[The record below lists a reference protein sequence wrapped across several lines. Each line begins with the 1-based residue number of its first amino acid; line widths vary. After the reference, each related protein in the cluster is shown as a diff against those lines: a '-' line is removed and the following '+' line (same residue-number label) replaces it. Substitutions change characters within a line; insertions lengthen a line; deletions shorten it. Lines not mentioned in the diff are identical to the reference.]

1 MAQRITIIEYAN
13 IKGLTIYDVTQ
24 NAKEKG
30 VILPESPEYVL
41 DDSQLRQIDPI
52 FAHQNKYK
60 QIKSESN
67 IGSNESAQ
75 KSFTLK
81 SEHQISK
88 GPRINVLGKIDLSSL
103 NQSISFAHKLDER
116 NKKEQNKQKDFLSE
130 ETINQLRV
138 FGNTHQN
145 ERFTGKVQRVMPHGA
160 YVTIDNLSAFL
171 YPKDITWGYID
182 DINNFLYE
190 GMEIEVVIIGYEEEK
205 KRLRIGRKQ
214 LLDDPLLLQ
223 IDQFSIGCEIQGI
236 VKKISK
242 NRAYIEIQNSAVVE
256 ASIPDGY
263 TYPIGNSISGN
274 ITNIDI
280 SNHLVE
286 IVITSQLV
294 PKKKSKSKQPKNKNQ
309 HKLDKNIA
317 VVQFYDNRVNNF
329 GRVLTNALGI
339 NNKDTS
345 GALYTFNLNKRNWNP
360 VLSPEEDDWI
370 VMNPA
375 TFKGRPEATNGD
387 RLTYDKKGLLLALPY
402 RGIFAKIEGK
412 DSKGSY
418 HDHNVICHVID
429 KILKKADGK
438 EVVIDTFAEYLSN
451 YINVEYSQ
459 IIEEFLQDSNLL
471 KRLITLLPELKSYTS
486 DNYTYCKAIKSLVTT
501 VENSIF
507 TQKDIS
513 ILQALPDDFDFS
525 SYITDTI
532 ESLEESSKEH
542 LTDVRRWLSRHT
554 SILNALLAN
563 PTSLSMNLLYVISL
577 ITQNYSI
584 YNEAGKPWNET
595 YKYLKEK
602 SDSEAFSFLICYFSD
617 KDKAFI
623 EQANLTYEL
632 DYETSKR
639 LVSKLLDE
647 PQHHLDVLNLLAER
661 FIQND
666 FDIISN
672 YILNGIDV
680 RHIYPQIG
688 EHLNSL
694 IIDKEPEVRSF
705 LNLCINNNNQP
716 ADIISVTNTVKD
728 ELYVELFALTASLE
742 NLNEIDDFD
751 SIPLWINEQ
760 EPSFVS
766 QFLLSCQ
773 KSFVDDED
781 KEAIADTLTSINSEK
796 FRDSIIKLSEDDQY
810 KILQLCPETYA
821 KDIVVRYFAST
832 KLFDLFIGE
841 QWKKLKSQIPY
852 VSFDIESDGDTIKEF
867 AFRKDEN
874 TKVYQGEEQLST
886 LLRALKRTEIIVGHR
901 IKAWDLGCVLSK
913 KGFES
918 NAFVWD
924 TLEIEILLN
933 PCRYSYALHTGH
945 TAQEDTELV
954 DRLFWNQ
961 LYRLSKNVSLCGEL
975 KDFLPAKINVILDA
989 LRQPEFSDFFSKDS
1003 EKDNFYQV
1011 LTDTDEQVVSR
1022 IKAINDIDSK
1032 RLIIAP
1038 KRIWPRI
1045 AEYVDMKFVQKQEGI
1060 DYMSISKKMLHEKPL
1075 DDTFL
1080 NAILNRFVIMSKTP
1094 VVANIAQYLRLN
1106 YLSDNLLEEYVI
1118 ESSGNVD
1125 CADME
1130 FLWENSN
1137 LKNYEQIWFVGCEIE
1152 NRVNQ
1157 YSLPT
1162 HYFPSDFWLNDSSIP
1177 MRLGASSYIA
1187 VNQEERKLNI
1197 FDDVP
1202 SKAANVWIER
1212 TREGKYVVSYN
1223 YDFSSI
1229 LKSLNND
1236 LEGLTIETIPWI
1248 TDNVNNDS
1256 IHLVYSK
1263 HGKGFNAL
1271 QKRVSATSR
1280 YRATYWTYQM
1290 ALLKDIHLNKDHRP
1304 IILLLD
1310 DSQEIEEV
1318 VSYARTL
1325 GFYIPDNGS
1334 LVRKL
1339 ELIENHDDGMLVTSK
1354 KHFFDI
1360 VDWRKDTPYCYV
1372 WDNLAVEK
1380 HMMMW
1385 NGFTNDF
1392 NKSFLFD
1399 GIEEKG
1405 TSAAIGSTKDT
1416 YQSILLSIWPVYEY
1430 YYRFIKANSVESTMY
1445 VLDSFLEEY
1454 HYLSTVWGVSSYGVK
1469 QLWNK
1474 EDDFNYSL
1482 NNSKK
1487 FFSDGSSIYEN
1498 DSDIEKAKDLI
1509 FSILV
1514 NPEHDPGKKWS
1525 SIQAE
1530 IIPYI
1535 LKRQG
1540 NYLVSLPTG
1549 GGKSV
1554 LFQGPALYNSAYT
1567 NKLSIVV
1574 TPLKALMQD
1583 QVKELGEK
1591 GFISNVDYL
1600 NGDRSYQEVK
1610 SIYRKINGGEI
1621 AILYVTP
1628 ERFRSRAFLNALST
1642 RMANDHGLEY
1652 MVFDEAHC
1660 ISQWGMEFRPEYLN
1674 VIKKCKEFKDAYGDD
1689 MCISMF
1695 SATVTDMI
1703 FDQINDVIPVKRLG
1717 QENDKKIYNPIRS
1730 HIKMDF
1736 KEVFHDIPHRLKE
1749 IVDYI
1754 KEHDIKAQDSR
1765 MLVFCKTRNQC
1776 EEMSLLLADE
1786 LHKAGILSKELS
1798 TQAIGYFHAGMDRD
1812 DREETYARFKDDN
1825 DPLYILC
1832 ATKAF
1837 GMGMD
1842 IPNIHYIVH
1851 LMPPSVM
1858 EDYLQEVGRA
1868 GRNKKMYIDAGFSE
1882 SNPIPT
1888 LCLCSKDDIKKAKE
1902 QLLQSTLSWK
1912 NLEEIRVTI
1921 NSYITKIQPID
1932 KTKEYPVVV
1941 PNTLWANG
1949 QFDHDFTDFKI
1960 GQYWLE
1966 RMGRIKMGYLSHA
1979 HINITILDNNS
1990 ADSNEETLEE
2000 RIKRLSASRNAIHA
2014 SAILAE
2020 LRFIQTEQNIQV
2032 SIQKLAA
2039 KLSMPSAKLL
2049 DSLIW
2054 CEKHKIIR
2062 IEQDTRCH
2070 IAFTRLSEVSY
2081 MMDWNSHEVAFH
2093 IILNATKSLLQ
2104 NNGLKLEKNYTLSD
2118 IRQFIKDSDTLEEI
2132 VKKVTKTDEDGNQS
2146 TEKYMTW
2153 YNENDKQ
2160 NNKGLSIAHSY
2171 HDDLYKKRLRQVI
2184 SLLEIIPDVKVQSY
2198 IDTKKKCVLQSVI
2211 VEKDTWKEFLNDF
2224 QADSLKTLEYINK
2237 CQSTI
2242 IRWSDAIVELGFE
2255 NKGFV
2260 YFESLLRYLNGMA
2273 YISTD
2278 ALLPT
2283 GIEIYTTDNSEEVIL
2298 ENVEPDSKDY
2308 QDKVAFDEAIEIRN
2322 LRLCVMDVL
2331 TTKIHSKQEFQEL
2344 IGSYFSLKN
2353 SEDFRTLL
2361 SYYYEESDPIWD
2373 ALRAT
2378 AIKKAEK
2385 QLQDNPEQWAIY
2397 NENSNENVNVEAGPG
2412 SGKTH
2417 VLTLKCAKLIYHQH
2431 VNPKSIL
2438 VLAYNRAVVVELKSR
2453 LAKLFASLGLSR
2465 SASQLHVYTFHSLA
2479 KRVCGDT
2486 ALSGHEMNEWERI
2499 LLRTIKNK
2507 PNDVRA
2513 AMPDLQYVFIDEFQD
2528 ITQTRLDAMFGLKC
2542 IYKDL
2547 TFFTIGDKDQSI
2559 YGFEKK
2565 ESMDP
2570 NYYYKQLYETLH
2582 PQKKEMNINYRSYPK
2597 ILKEASHYL
2606 PATSHVPVPCK
2617 KNIENEPKSQYVYI
2631 YQNSREWS
2639 NDFGGYVQ
2647 WLKGQGVTDLAVF
2660 FRTNNEVYHGY
2671 SLIKALNLPGI
2682 RIRIQGA
2689 SVCELYR
2696 MREIYAVLKLL
2707 DSNHNK
2713 RLKLEGNQ
2721 TEFSLKKTISSW
2733 INKFPNW
2740 DSFYM
2745 DFAFVLILDYLDY
2758 ASTDEESHTYGDMAD
2773 GIRETLKENNPQLY
2787 KLYDDKRFQN
2797 RRILLD
2803 QQLNVVLTTMHK
2815 VKGLEFDAVI
2825 ITPSVTSLPFNPTE
2839 NIDESTPLSTHDI
2852 EQIEEEKRLLYV
2864 AYTRAKKYLFV
2875 YKGNREEA
2883 VENMR
2888 RFSSLEDQ
2896 WGIRE
2901 RKVGLD
2907 NYNIGFNAGEWFNS
2921 PKIDGNKAIAYNV
2934 RKNDSV
2940 VIKRHRGIDKYGKP
2954 FPSYNII
2961 HNGSIVGQLSRR
2973 SSIAQRMETENKE
2986 ILTGFFVS
2994 DVFYWTYQDTVNS
3007 DKRRMSEFQS
3017 NPSKFYYKQPELYA
3031 SKWCS
3036 EAREKGYIFIVN
3048 IAGYG
3053 K

>member
-30 VILPESPEYVL
+30 VILPEDPEYVL

-67 IGSNESAQ
+67 IGSNESAPN
-75 KSFTLK
+75 SFTLK
-81 SEHQISK
+81 SEHLISK
-88 GPRINVLGKIDLSSL
+88 GPKINVLGKIDLSSL
-103 NQSISFAHKLDER
+103 NQSISFAHKLNER
-116 NKKEQNKQKDFLSE
+116 NKKEQNKQKDYLSE
-130 ETINQLRV
+130 ETINQLRE

-190 GMEIEVVIIGYEEEK
+190 GMEIEVVIMGYEEEK
-205 KRLRIGRKQ
+205 KKLRIGRKQ

-223 IDQFSIGCEIQGI
+223 IDQFSIGSEIQGV
-236 VKKISK
+236 VKKVSK
-242 NRAYIEIQNSAVVE
+242 SRAYIEIQNGAIVE
-256 ASIPDGY
+256 ASIPNGY
-263 TYPIGNSISGN
+263 TYPIGNSISGK
-274 ITNIDI
+274 ITNIDV
-280 SNHLVE
+280 SNHIVE
-286 IVITSQLV
+286 IDITSQLK
-294 PKKKSKSKQPKNKNQ
+294 PKTIQESKQLKKEKQNKLN
-309 HKLDKNIA
+309 KNIA

-339 NNKDTS
+339 NDQDTS
-345 GALYTFNLNKRNWNP
+345 GALYSLNLNERNWIP
-360 VLSPEEDDWI
+360 ALSPEEDDWI
-370 VMNPA
+370 VMNPT
-375 TFKGRPEATNGD
+375 TFKGRREATNGD

-412 DSKGSY
+412 DYKGSY
-418 HDHNVICHVID
+418 HDHNVICHVIG
-429 KILKKADGK
+429 KILRKADGE
-438 EVVIDTFAEYLSN
+438 EVVIDTFAEYLSDFCN
-451 YINVEYSQ
+451 EEYSQ
-459 IIEEFLQDSNLL
+459 VIEEFLQDNNLL
-471 KRLITLLPELKSYTS
+471 KILIALLPELRSYTS
-486 DNYTYCKAIKSLVTT
+486 DNKTYCNAIQSLVAT

-507 TQKDIS
+507 TKKDIN

-542 LTDVRRWLSRHT
+542 LTDVRRWLSGHT
-554 SILNALLAN
+554 SILNALLEN

-602 SDSEAFSFLICYFSD
+602 SDSEALSFLICYFSD
-617 KDKAFI
+617 KDEAFI
-623 EQANLTYEL
+623 EQANLIYEL
-632 DYETSKR
+632 DYETSKE
-639 LVSKLLDE
+639 LVSKLLDD

-661 FIQND
+661 FIQKD
-666 FDIISN
+666 FNIISN

-680 RHIYPQIG
+680 RHIYPQMG
-688 EHLNSL
+688 EHLNCL
-694 IIDKEPEVRSF
+694 IRDKESEVRSF
-705 LNLCINNNNQP
+705 LNLCINNNISP

-728 ELYVELFALTASLE
+728 ELYVELFALTANSD
-742 NLNEIDDFD
+742 NLNEIEDFD
-751 SIPLWINEQ
+751 SISIWINEQ
-760 EPSFVS
+760 EPSFVR

-773 KSFVDDED
+773 KSFIDDED
-781 KEAIADTLTSINSEK
+781 KEAIAETLSSINSKK
-796 FRDSIIKLSEDDQY
+796 FRDSIIELSEDDQY

-821 KDIVVRYFAST
+821 KDIVVQYFAST

-852 VSFDIESDGDTIKEF
+852 VSFDLESDGDSIKEF
-867 AFRKDEN
+867 AFRKNEN

-901 IKAWDLGCVLSK
+901 IKAWDLGCILSK

-975 KDFLPAKINVILDA
+975 KDLLPAKINEILDA

-1003 EKDNFYQV
+1003 EEDNFYQV
-1011 LTDTDEQVVSR
+1011 LADTDEQVVSR
-1022 IKAINDIDSK
+1022 IKAINVIESK

-1038 KRIWPRI
+1038 KRLWPRI
-1045 AEYVDMKFVQKQEGI
+1045 AEYVDIKFVQKQEGI
-1060 DYMSISKKMLHEKPL
+1060 NYMSISKKKLKEKPL

-1094 VVANIAQYLRLN
+1094 VVANLAQYLRLN

-1130 FLWENSN
+1130 FLQENSN
-1137 LKNYEQIWFVGCEIE
+1137 LGNYEHIWFVGCEIE

-1162 HYFPSDFWLNDSSIP
+1162 HYFPSDFWQNDSSIP

-1187 VNQEERKLNI
+1187 VNKEERKLNI

-1212 TREGKYVVSYN
+1212 TRAGKYVVSYN

-1236 LEGLTIETIPWI
+1236 SEGLTIETIPWI
-1248 TDNVNNDS
+1248 TDNVNNNS

-1263 HGKGFNAL
+1263 HGRGFDVL

-1325 GFYIPDNGS
+1325 GFYIPNSGS

-1405 TSAAIGSTKDT
+1405 TSAPIGSTKDT

-1430 YYRFIKANSVESTMY
+1430 YYRFIKANSIESTMY
-1445 VLDSFLEEY
+1445 VIDSFLEEY
-1454 HYLSTVWGVSSYGVK
+1454 HSLSTIWGVSSSGVK

-1514 NPEHDPGKKWS
+1514 NPEHDPEKKWS

-1530 IIPYI
+1530 IIPHI

-1583 QVKELGEK
+1583 QVKELEEK

-1703 FDQINDVIPVKRLG
+1703 YDQINDVIPVKRLG

-1754 KEHDIKAQDSR
+1754 KEHNIKAQDSR

-1798 TQAIGYFHAGMDRD
+1798 TQAIGYFHAGMDGD

-1912 NLEEIRVTI
+1912 NLEEIRVAI
-1921 NSYITKIQPID
+1921 NSYITKIQSID

-1966 RMGRIKMGYLSHA
+1966 RMGRIKMGYLSPA

-1990 ADSNEETLEE
+1990 ADSNEESLEE
-2000 RIKRLSASRNAIHA
+2000 RIKRLSASRSATHA
-2014 SAILAE
+2014 SSILTE
-2020 LRFIQTEQNIQV
+2020 LRLIQTEQRNSNIQV
-2032 SIQKLAA
+2032 SIQELAA
-2039 KLSMPSAKLL
+2039 NLSIPSAKLL
-2049 DSLIW
+2049 DCLIW

-2062 IEQDTRCH
+2062 IEQETRCH

-2081 MMDWNSHEVAFH
+2081 ILGRNSHEVAFH
-2093 IILNATKSLLQ
+2093 IILNATRSLLQ
-2104 NNGLKLEKNYTLSD
+2104 NNGLKLEKNYTFSD
-2118 IRQFIKDSDTLEEI
+2118 IHRFIKNSDTLEEI

-2153 YNENDKQ
+2153 YNENDIQK
-2160 NNKGLSIAHSY
+2160 NKGLSIAQSY

-2184 SLLEIIPDVKVQSY
+2184 SLLEIIPDVKVKSY

-2224 QADSLKTLEYINK
+2224 QTDCLKTLEYINK

-2242 IRWSDAIVELGFE
+2242 IRWSDAIVGLGFE

-2283 GIEIYTTDNSEEVIL
+2283 GIEIYTTDNSEEVIF
-2298 ENVEPDSKDY
+2298 ENIESDSKDY

-2331 TTKIHSKQEFQEL
+2331 TTKIQSKQEFQEL
-2344 IGSYFSLKN
+2344 IGSYFSTKFFYN
-2353 SEDFRTLL
+2353 LL
-2361 SYYYEESDPIWD
+2361 
-2373 ALRAT
+2373 
-2378 AIKKAEK
+2378 
-2385 QLQDNPEQWAIY
+2385 N
-2397 NENSNENVNVEAGPG
+2397 
-2412 SGKTH
+2412 
-2417 VLTLKCAKLIYHQH
+2417 
-2431 VNPKSIL
+2431 
-2438 VLAYNRAVVVELKSR
+2438 
-2453 LAKLFASLGLSR
+2453 
-2465 SASQLHVYTFHSLA
+2465 
-2479 KRVCGDT
+2479 
-2486 ALSGHEMNEWERI
+2486 
-2499 LLRTIKNK
+2499 
-2507 PNDVRA
+2507 
-2513 AMPDLQYVFIDEFQD
+2513 
-2528 ITQTRLDAMFGLKC
+2528 
-2542 IYKDL
+2542 
-2547 TFFTIGDKDQSI
+2547 
-2559 YGFEKK
+2559 
-2565 ESMDP
+2565 
-2570 NYYYKQLYETLH
+2570 
-2582 PQKKEMNINYRSYPK
+2582 
-2597 ILKEASHYL
+2597 
-2606 PATSHVPVPCK
+2606 
-2617 KNIENEPKSQYVYI
+2617 
-2631 YQNSREWS
+2631 
-2639 NDFGGYVQ
+2639 
-2647 WLKGQGVTDLAVF
+2647 
-2660 FRTNNEVYHGY
+2660 
-2671 SLIKALNLPGI
+2671 
-2682 RIRIQGA
+2682 
-2689 SVCELYR
+2689 
-2696 MREIYAVLKLL
+2696 
-2707 DSNHNK
+2707 
-2713 RLKLEGNQ
+2713 
-2721 TEFSLKKTISSW
+2721 SLK
-2733 INKFPNW
+2733 
-2740 DSFYM
+2740 
-2745 DFAFVLILDYLDY
+2745 
-2758 ASTDEESHTYGDMAD
+2758 
-2773 GIRETLKENNPQLY
+2773 
-2787 KLYDDKRFQN
+2787 
-2797 RRILLD
+2797 
-2803 QQLNVVLTTMHK
+2803 
-2815 VKGLEFDAVI
+2815 
-2825 ITPSVTSLPFNPTE
+2825 
-2839 NIDESTPLSTHDI
+2839 
-2852 EQIEEEKRLLYV
+2852 
-2864 AYTRAKKYLFV
+2864 
-2875 YKGNREEA
+2875 
-2883 VENMR
+2883 
-2888 RFSSLEDQ
+2888 
-2896 WGIRE
+2896 
-2901 RKVGLD
+2901 
-2907 NYNIGFNAGEWFNS
+2907 
-2921 PKIDGNKAIAYNV
+2921 
-2934 RKNDSV
+2934 
-2940 VIKRHRGIDKYGKP
+2940 
-2954 FPSYNII
+2954 
-2961 HNGSIVGQLSRR
+2961 
-2973 SSIAQRMETENKE
+2973 
-2986 ILTGFFVS
+2986 
-2994 DVFYWTYQDTVNS
+2994 
-3007 DKRRMSEFQS
+3007 
-3017 NPSKFYYKQPELYA
+3017 
-3031 SKWCS
+3031 
-3036 EAREKGYIFIVN
+3036 
-3048 IAGYG
+3048 
-3053 K
+3053 

>member
-1 MAQRITIIEYAN
+1 MAQKITIQEYAD
-13 IKGLTIYDVTQ
+13 IKGLMVYDIVQ

-30 VILPESPEYVL
+30 VILPEDPEYIL

-52 FAHQNKYK
+52 FAHQYKYK
-60 QIKSESN
+60 QIIPKSN
-67 IGSNESAQ
+67 IDSNESAP
-75 KSFTLK
+75 KIFTLK
-81 SEHQISK
+81 KENQINK
-88 GPRINVLGKIDLSSL
+88 EPRVLGKIDLSSL
-103 NQSISFAHKLDER
+103 NQSTRPKHR
-116 NKKEQNKQKDFLSE
+116 TKKEQTPKNLLSE
-130 ETINQLRV
+130 ETIAQLRE

-160 YVTIDNLSAFL
+160 YVTVEKLSAFL
-171 YPKDITWGYID
+171 YTKDVTWGYID

-190 GMEIEVVIIGYEEEK
+190 GMEIEVTIIGYEEEK
-205 KRLRIGRKQ
+205 KKLRVGRKQ
-214 LLDDPLLLQ
+214 LLDDPLLSQ
-223 IDQFSIGCEIQGI
+223 IDQFATGNEIQGI

-242 NRAYIEIQNSAVVE
+242 SRAYIEIQNGAIVE
-256 ASIPDGY
+256 ASIPNGY
-263 TYPIGNSISGN
+263 TYPIGKTISGN
-274 ITNIDI
+274 IISIDI
-280 SNHLVE
+280 SKHLVE
-286 IVITSQLV
+286 IDITSQLM
-294 PKKKSKSKQPKNKNQ
+294 SKADHGSKQPKEKEQ
-309 HKLDKNIA
+309 LKLDKNIA
-317 VVQFYDNRVNNF
+317 IVQFYDSRVNNF
-329 GRVLTNALGI
+329 GKVLTNALGI
-339 NNKDTS
+339 NNEDTS
-345 GALYTFNLNKRNWNP
+345 GKLYTFNLNERNWKSE
-360 VLSPEEDDWI
+360 VSPEEDVWI
-370 VMNPA
+370 IMNPS
-375 TFKGRPEATNGD
+375 TFRRRREAINGD
-387 RLTYDKKGLLLALPY
+387 WLTYDKNGLLSALPY
-402 RGIFAKIEGK
+402 RGIFAKIEGQ

-418 HDHNVICHVID
+418 HDHDVICHVVG
-429 KILKKADGK
+429 KILRKPGGK
-438 EVVIDTFAEYLSN
+438 EIVIETFAEYLSK
-451 YINVEYSQ
+451 YSNVECSQ

-471 KRLITLLPELKSYTS
+471 KQLIALLPELKSYTS
-486 DNYTYCKAIKSLVTT
+486 DNDTYCNAIKSITAT

-525 SYITDTI
+525 SCLTETI
-532 ESLEESSKEH
+532 ESLEKSSEEH
-542 LTDVRRWLSRHT
+542 LTEVRHWISAHT

-577 ITQNYSI
+577 ITQNNSI
-584 YNEAGKPWNET
+584 YNDAGKPWNEA
-595 YKYLKEK
+595 YKFLKEK

-623 EQANLTYEL
+623 EQANLIDEL
-632 DYETSKR
+632 DYETSKK
-639 LVSKLLDE
+639 LVTKLLDN
-647 PQHHLDVLNLLAER
+647 PQHHLEVLKLLAGR

-666 FDIISN
+666 FDIINN

-688 EHLNSL
+688 EHLNTL
-694 IIDKEPEVRSF
+694 IADKEPEVRSF
-705 LNLCINNNNQP
+705 FNLCINNNNQP
-716 ADIISVTNTVKD
+716 ADIISITASVKD
-728 ELYVELFALTASLE
+728 ELYVELFALTANPD
-742 NLNEIDDFD
+742 NLNEIEDFD

-773 KSFVDDED
+773 KSFVDDKD
-781 KEAIADTLTSINSEK
+781 KEAIAETLTSINSEK
-796 FRDSIIKLSEDDQY
+796 FRDSIIELSEDDQY

-852 VSFDIESDGDTIKEF
+852 VAFDLESDGDTIKEF
-867 AFRKDEN
+867 AFRKDES
-874 TKVYQGEEQLST
+874 TKVYQGEEQLNT
-886 LLRALKRTEIIVGHR
+886 LLRALKGTEIIVGHR
-901 IKAWDLGCVLSK
+901 IKAWDLGCILNK

-975 KDFLPAKINVILDA
+975 KDLLPAKINKILDV

-1003 EKDNFYQV
+1003 KEDNFYQV
-1011 LTDTDEQVVSR
+1011 LTDTDEHVVSR

-1038 KRIWPRI
+1038 KRLWSRI

-1080 NAILNRFVIMSKTP
+1080 NAILNRFVTMSKTP
-1094 VVANIAQYLRLN
+1094 VVANLAQYLRLN

-1130 FLWENSN
+1130 FLQENSN
-1137 LKNYEQIWFVGCEIE
+1137 LKNYEHIWFVGCEIE

-1162 HYFPSDFWLNDSSIP
+1162 HYFPSDFWQNDSSIP

-1236 LEGLTIETIPWI
+1236 SEGLTIETIPWI
-1248 TDNVNNDS
+1248 TDNVNNNS

-1263 HGKGFNAL
+1263 HGSGFDAL

-1290 ALLKDIHLNKDHRP
+1290 ALLKDIHLNKDQRP

-1325 GFYIPDNGS
+1325 GFYIPDSGS

-1416 YQSILLSIWPVYEY
+1416 YQSVLLSIWPVYEY
-1430 YYRFIKANSVESTMY
+1430 YYRFIKANSIESTMY
-1445 VLDSFLEEY
+1445 VIDSFLEEY
-1454 HYLSTVWGVSSYGVK
+1454 HSLSTVWGVSSYGVK

-1530 IIPYI
+1530 IIPHI

-1703 FDQINDVIPVKRLG
+1703 YDQINDVIPVKRLG

-1754 KEHDIKAQDSR
+1754 KEHNIKAQDSR

-1798 TQAIGYFHAGMDRD
+1798 TQAIGYFHAGMDGD

-1868 GRNKKMYIDAGFSE
+1868 GRNKKMYIAAGFSE

-1912 NLEEIRVTI
+1912 NLEEIRAAI

-1932 KTKEYPVVV
+1932 KTKEFPVVV

-1966 RMGRIKMGYLSHA
+1966 RMGRIKMGYLSPA

-2020 LRFIQTEQNIQV
+2020 LRLIQTEQQNSNIQV
-2032 SIQKLAA
+2032 SIQELAA
-2039 KLSMPSAKLL
+2039 NLSMPSAKLL
-2049 DSLIW
+2049 DCLIW
-2054 CEKHKIIR
+2054 CEKYKIIR
-2062 IEQDTRCH
+2062 IEQETRCH

-2081 MMDWNSHEVAFH
+2081 MLGRNSHEVAFH

-2224 QADSLKTLEYINK
+2224 QADCLKTLEYINK

-2353 SEDFRTLL
+2353 AEDFKTLL
-2361 SYYYEESDPIWD
+2361 SNYYEESDPIWD

-2397 NENSNENVNVEAGPG
+2397 KENSNENVNVEAGPG

-2479 KRVCGDT
+2479 KRVCGET

-2528 ITQTRLDAMFGLKC
+2528 ITQTRLNAMFGLKE
-2542 IYKDL
+2542 IYNDL

-2559 YGFEKK
+2559 YGFEKE

-2570 NYYYKQLYETLH
+2570 NYYYEQLYKTLS
-2582 PQKKEMNINYRSYPK
+2582 PKKMTMSTNYRSYPK
-2597 ILKEASHYL
+2597 ILKEASRYL

-2617 KNIENEPKSQYVYI
+2617 KNIENEPQSEYVI
-2631 YQNSREWS
+2631 INQDSRKWS
-2639 NDFGGYVQ
+2639 NDFERYVQ
-2647 WLKGQGVTDLAVF
+2647 RLKELGVTDLAVF

-2682 RIRIQGA
+2682 RIRIQGV

-2707 DSNHNK
+2707 DSNRNK

-2721 TEFSLKKTISSW
+2721 TEFALKETISSW

-2745 DFAFVLILDYLDY
+2745 DFAFVLILDYLDF
-2758 ASTDEESHTYGDMAD
+2758 ALTDEELHTYGDMAD
-2773 GIRETLKENNPQLY
+2773 SIRETLKEDNPQLY

-2839 NIDESTPLSTHDI
+2839 DIDESTPLSSNDI

-2864 AYTRAKKYLFV
+2864 AYTRARKYLFV
-2875 YKGNREEA
+2875 YKGNREKA

-2888 RFSSLEDQ
+2888 RFTSLEDQ

-2907 NYNIGFNAGEWFNS
+2907 NYNIGFNAGYNFN
-2921 PKIDGNKAIAYNV
+2921 GNKAIAYNV
-2934 RKNDSV
+2934 RKNDPV
-2940 VIKRHRGIDKYGKP
+2940 EIRRYRGMNRNGRQ
-2954 FPSYNII
+2954 FTTYNII

-2973 SSIAQRMETENKE
+2973 SSIAHHMEVDDIEL
-2986 ILTGFFVS
+2986 LTGFFVS
-2994 DVFYWTYQDTVNS
+2994 DVFYWTYDDTLVA
-3007 DKRRMSEFQS
+3007 DRHAEEETGK
-3017 NPSKFYYKQPELYA
+3017 NPNYA
-3031 SKWCS
+3031 SGWSQDAQKQ
-3036 EAREKGYIFIVN
+3036 GYIFIVN

>member
-1 MAQRITIIEYAN
+1 MAQRFTIQEYAN
-13 IKGLTIYDVTQ
+13 IKGLTIYDVIQ

-30 VILPESPEYVL
+30 VTLPENPEYVL
-41 DDSQLRQIDPI
+41 DDSQLKQIDPI
-52 FAHQNKYK
+52 FVHQNKYK
-60 QIKSESN
+60 QIKPESN
-67 IGSNESAQ
+67 IGSNEHSP
-75 KSFTLK
+75 KIFTLK
-81 SEHQISK
+81 SEHKLSV
-88 GPRINVLGKIDLSSL
+88 GPTINILGKIDLSSL
-103 NQSISFAHKLDER
+103 NQSISSAHKLNER
-116 NKKEQNKQKDFLSE
+116 NKKEQNKQKTFLSE
-130 ETINQLRV
+130 ETIAQLRE

-160 YVTIDNLSAFL
+160 YVTVENLSAFL
-171 YPKDITWGYID
+171 YPKDITWGFID

-190 GMEIEVVIIGYEEEK
+190 GMEIEVIIIGYEEEK
-205 KRLRIGRKQ
+205 KKLRIGRKQ

-223 IDQFSIGCEIQGI
+223 IDQFAIGDKIQGV

-242 NRAYIEIQNSAVVE
+242 SRAYIEIQNGAIVE
-256 ASIPDGY
+256 AFIPNGY
-263 TYPIGNSISGN
+263 TYPIENSITGK

-286 IVITSQLV
+286 IDITSQLV
-294 PKKKSKSKQPKNKNQ
+294 QKTIQESKQPKKKKQN
-309 HKLDKNIA
+309 KLDKNIA

-339 NNKDTS
+339 NNEDTS
-345 GALYTFNLNKRNWNP
+345 GALYSLNLNERNWNP
-360 VLSPEEDDWI
+360 ALSPEEDDWI
-370 VMNPA
+370 IMNPA
-375 TFKGRPEATNGD
+375 TFKGRREATNGD
-387 RLTYDKKGLLLALPY
+387 RLTYDKNGLLLALPY
-402 RGIFAKIEGK
+402 RGNFAKIEGK

-418 HDHNVICHVID
+418 HDYDVICHVIG
-429 KILKKADGK
+429 KILRKAEGK
-438 EVVIDTFAEYLSN
+438 QIVLDTFAEYLSDYYN
-451 YINVEYSQ
+451 GEYSQ
-459 IIEEFLQDSNLL
+459 VIEEFLKDNNLL
-471 KRLITLLPELKSYTS
+471 KQLIALLPELRSYTS
-486 DNYTYCKAIKSLVTT
+486 DNDSYSFAIKSLETA
-501 VENSIF
+501 VEKSIF
-507 TQKDIS
+507 TKKDIS

-525 SYITDTI
+525 LYLTETI

-542 LTDVRRWLSRHT
+542 LTDVRHWLSAHT
-554 SILNALLAN
+554 SILNALLTN

-577 ITQNYSI
+577 ITQNDSI
-584 YNEAGKPWNET
+584 YNEAGKAWNET

-602 SDSEAFSFLICYFSD
+602 SDSEAFSFLIYYFSD

-623 EQANLTYEL
+623 EQVNLIDEL
-632 DYETSKR
+632 DYETSKK
-639 LVSKLLDE
+639 LVSKLLDD
-647 PQHHLDVLNLLAER
+647 PQHHLEVLNLLAEK

-672 YILNGIDV
+672 YIINGIDV

-694 IIDKEPEVRSF
+694 ISVNEKEVRSF
-705 LNLCINNNNQP
+705 FNLCINNNNQP
-716 ADIISVTNTVKD
+716 AEIISVTSTVKD
-728 ELYVELFALTASLE
+728 ELYVELFALTANSE
-742 NLNEIDDFD
+742 YLNEIEDFE
-751 SIPLWINEQ
+751 SIPLWLNEQ

-781 KEAIADTLTSINSEK
+781 KEAIADTLTSINGEK
-796 FRDSIIKLSEDDQY
+796 FRDSIIELSEDDQY

-821 KDIVVRYFAST
+821 KDIVVQYFPST

-841 QWKKLKSQIPY
+841 LWKKLKSQIPY
-852 VSFDIESDGDTIKEF
+852 VSFDLESDGDSIKEF

-886 LLRALKRTEIIVGHR
+886 LLRALKHTEIIVGHR
-901 IKAWDLGCVLSK
+901 IKTWDLGSVLSK

-918 NAFVWD
+918 DAFVWD

-954 DRLFWNQ
+954 DQLFWNQ
-961 LYRLSKNVSLCGEL
+961 LYRLSKNEPLCGEL
-975 KDFLPAKINVILDA
+975 RDLLPAKINKILDA
-989 LRQPEFSDFFSKDS
+989 LSQPEFSVFFSKDS
-1003 EKDNFYQV
+1003 GEDNFYQV
-1011 LTDTDEQVVSR
+1011 LADTDEQIVSR
-1022 IKAINDIDSK
+1022 IKAINEIDSK

-1038 KRIWPRI
+1038 KRLWSRI
-1045 AEYVDMKFVQKQEGI
+1045 AEYVDLKFVQKQEGI
-1060 DYMSISKKMLHEKPL
+1060 DYMSISKNMLNGKPL
-1075 DDTFL
+1075 EDPFL
-1080 NAILNRFVIMSKTP
+1080 NAILNRFVTMSKTP
-1094 VVANIAQYLRLN
+1094 VVANLAQYLRIN
-1106 YLSDNLLEEYVI
+1106 YLSDNLLEEYVN
-1118 ESSGNVD
+1118 ESSGKVD

-1130 FLWENSN
+1130 FLRENNN
-1137 LKNYEQIWFVGCEIE
+1137 LKNYEHIWFVGCEIE

-1162 HYFPSDFWLNDSSIP
+1162 HYSPSDFWQNDSSIP

-1202 SKAANVWIER
+1202 SEAANVWIER

-1223 YDFSSI
+1223 YDFFSI
-1229 LKSLNND
+1229 LESLNND
-1236 LEGLTIETIPWI
+1236 SEGLTIETIPWV
-1248 TDNVNNDS
+1248 TDNGNNNS
-1256 IHLVYSK
+1256 IHLVYSE
-1263 HGKGFNAL
+1263 HGKGFDAL

-1290 ALLKDIHLNKDHRP
+1290 ALLKEVHFKKDHRP

-1310 DSQEIEEV
+1310 DSLEIGNV

-1325 GFYIPDNGS
+1325 GFYIPENGS

-1339 ELIENHDDGMLVTSK
+1339 ELIEHHDNGMLVTSK
-1354 KHFFDI
+1354 NHFFDI

-1385 NGFTNDF
+1385 NGFKNEL
-1392 NKSFLFD
+1392 NKAFLHD
-1399 GIEEKG
+1399 GIEEKEA
-1405 TSAAIGSTKDT
+1405 SDAIGSTKDT

-1430 YYRFIKANSVESTMY
+1430 YYRFIKANSIESTMY

-1454 HYLSTVWGVSSYGVK
+1454 HSLSSVWGVSSYGVK

-1474 EDDFNYSL
+1474 EDDFNLSL
-1482 NNSKK
+1482 NDSKE
-1487 FFSDGSSIYEN
+1487 FFSDSSSIYEN
-1498 DSDIEKAKDLI
+1498 DSDIERAMDVILATLI
-1509 FSILV
+1509 KTEKV
-1514 NPEHDPGKKWS
+1514 PNPEWTD
-1525 SIQAE
+1525 IQKE
-1530 IIPYI
+1530 ILPQI
-1535 LKRQG
+1535 LSRQN

-1703 FDQINDVIPVKRLG
+1703 YDQINEVIPVKRLG

-1736 KEVFHDIPHRLKE
+1736 KDVLHDIPHRLKE

-1754 KEHDIKAQDSR
+1754 KEHNIQAQKSR

-1798 TQAIGYFHAGMDRD
+1798 TQAIGYFHAGMDGD
-1812 DREETYARFKDDN
+1812 DREETYTRFKDDN

-1842 IPNIHYIVH
+1842 IPNIHYIIH

-1912 NLEEIRVTI
+1912 NLEEIRVAI
-1921 NSYITKIQPID
+1921 NSYIKKIQSID

-1966 RMGRIKMGYLSHA
+1966 RMGRIKMGYLSPA

-1990 ADSNEETLEE
+1990 VGSNGGTLEE
-2000 RIKRLSASRNAIHA
+2000 RIKRFSTSRSATYA
-2014 SAILAE
+2014 SAILIE
-2020 LRFIQTEQNIQV
+2020 LRLIQREQKNSNIQV
-2032 SIQKLAA
+2032 SIQRLAA
-2039 KLSMPSAKLL
+2039 NLSMPLAKLL
-2049 DSLIW
+2049 DCLIW

-2062 IEQDTRCH
+2062 IEQETRCH

-2081 MMDWNSHEVAFH
+2081 MLGWNSHEVAFH
-2093 IILNATKSLLQ
+2093 VILNATRLLLQ

-2118 IRQFIKDSDTLEEI
+2118 IHRFIKNSDTLEDI
-2132 VKKVTKTDEDGNQS
+2132 VKNVTKTDEDGNQS

-2153 YNENDKQ
+2153 YDENDKQ
-2160 NNKGLSIAHSY
+2160 KNKGLSIAQSY

-2184 SLLEIIPDVKVQSY
+2184 SLLEIIPDVKVQSF

-2211 VEKDTWKEFLNDF
+2211 VEKDTWKKFLRDF
-2224 QADSLKTLEYINK
+2224 QTDCLKTLEYINK
-2237 CQSTI
+2237 CPSTI

-2260 YFESLLRYLNGMA
+2260 YFESLLRYLKGMA

-2283 GIEIYTTDNSEEVIL
+2283 GIEIYTTDNSEEVIF
-2298 ENVEPDSKDY
+2298 ENVESDSKDY
-2308 QDKVAFDEAIEIRN
+2308 QDKVAFDEAIDIKN

-2361 SYYYEESDPIWD
+2361 SNYYEESDPIWD

-2378 AIKKAEK
+2378 AIKKAEE

-2479 KRVCGDT
+2479 KRVCGDS
-2486 ALSGHEMNEWERI
+2486 ALSRYEMNEWERV
-2499 LLRTIKNK
+2499 LLKMIKDK

-2528 ITQTRLDAMFGLKC
+2528 ITQTRLNAMFGLKN
-2542 IYKDL
+2542 IYSDL

-2559 YGFEKK
+2559 YGFEKE

-2570 NYYYKQLYETLH
+2570 NFYYDQLYKTLS
-2582 PQKKEMNINYRSYPK
+2582 PKKMTMSTNYRSYPK
-2597 ILKEASHYL
+2597 ILKEASLYL
-2606 PATSHVPVPCK
+2606 PETSHVPVSCK
-2617 KNIENEPKSQYVYI
+2617 KNKENEPQSEYVYI
-2631 YQNSREWS
+2631 YHDSREWS
-2639 NDFGGYVQ
+2639 DDFGGYVQ
-2647 WLKGQGVTDLAVF
+2647 WLKEQGVTDLAVF

-2707 DSNHNK
+2707 DNNRNK

-2721 TEFSLKKTISSW
+2721 TEFALKKTISSW

-2745 DFAFVLILDYLDY
+2745 DFAFVLILDYLDF

-2773 GIRETLKENNPQLY
+2773 GIRETLKEDNPQLY

-2839 NIDESTPLSTHDI
+2839 DIDESTPLSHNDI

-2875 YKGNREEA
+2875 YKGNRERA

-2888 RFSSLEDQ
+2888 RFTSLEDQ

-2907 NYNIGFNAGEWFNS
+2907 NYNIGFNAGYNFN
-2921 PKIDGNKAIAYNV
+2921 GNKAIAYNV
-2934 RKNDSV
+2934 RKNDPV
-2940 VIKRHRGIDKYGKP
+2940 EIRRHRGITRNGQQ
-2954 FPSYNII
+2954 FTTYNIT
-2961 HNGSIVGQLSRR
+2961 HNGNIVGQLSRR
-2973 SSIAQRMETENKE
+2973 SSIAHRMETDDIEL
-2986 ILTGFFVS
+2986 LTGFFVS

-3007 DKRRMSEFQS
+3007 DERRVSEYQS
-3017 NPSKFYYKQPELYA
+3017 NSETFYYRQPELYA
-3031 SKWCS
+3031 SKWCDD
-3036 EAREKGYIFIVN
+3036 ARKQGYIFIVN

>member
-1 MAQRITIIEYAN
+1 MAQKITILEYAN
-13 IKGLTIYDVTQ
+13 TKGLTVYDVTQ

-30 VILPESPEYVL
+30 VILPEDPEYVL
-41 DDSQLRQIDPI
+41 DDSQLNQIDPI

-60 QIKSESN
+60 QIMSGNN
-67 IGSNESAQ
+67 IDSNESAP
-75 KSFTLK
+75 KTLTSK
-81 SEHQISK
+81 NEKQPSENL
-88 GPRINVLGKIDLSSL
+88 RVLNKIDLSSL
-103 NQSISFAHKLDER
+103 NQSFRATHKP
-116 NKKEQNKQKDFLSE
+116 NKEYEKKQNKNNILSE
-130 ETINQLRV
+130 ETIAQLRE

-145 ERFTGKVQRVMPHGA
+145 ERFTGKVQRVMHHGA
-160 YVTIDNLSAFL
+160 YVTIENLSAFL
-171 YPKDITWGYID
+171 YAKDVSWRYID
-182 DINNFLYE
+182 DINYFLYE
-190 GMEIEVVIIGYEEEK
+190 GMEIDVIIISYEEEK
-205 KRLRIGRKQ
+205 KKLRIGRKQ
-214 LLDDPLLLQ
+214 LMDDPLLSQ
-223 IDQFSIGCEIQGI
+223 IDQLSIGGEIQGV
-236 VKKISK
+236 VKKIIKS
-242 NRAYIEIQNSAVVE
+242 RAYIEIQDGAIVK
-256 ASIPDGY
+256 ASIPNGY
-263 TYPIGNSISGN
+263 TYPIGNSVSGK

-286 IVITSQLV
+286 IDITSHLV
-294 PKKKSKSKQPKNKNQ
+294 PKTSQEAKLPKKKKQ
-309 HKLDKNIA
+309 HKLEKSIA
-317 VVQFYDNRVNNF
+317 VVQFYDNHVNYF

-339 NNKDTS
+339 NNEDSSSK
-345 GALYTFNLNKRNWNP
+345 LYSINLNERNWNP
-360 VLSPEEDDWI
+360 TIPPQENDWI
-370 VMNPA
+370 IMNLR
-375 TFKGRPEATNGD
+375 TFKGRREATNSAW
-387 RLTYDKKGLLLALPY
+387 LTYDKNGLLLALPY

-418 HDHNVICHVID
+418 HEHDVICHVID
-429 KILKKADGK
+429 KILGKTDGK
-438 EVVIDTFAEYLSN
+438 EIVIEAFAEYLSDYN
-451 YINVEYSQ
+451 NVEYSQ
-459 IIEEFLQDSNLL
+459 VTEEFLQDDNLL
-471 KRLITLLPELKSYTS
+471 KRLIALLPELKSYTS
-486 DNYTYCKAIKSLVTT
+486 DNDTYCNAIKSLVATIKKR
-501 VENSIF
+501 IF
-507 TQKDIS
+507 TPKDIS
-513 ILQALPDDFDFS
+513 TLQGLPDDFDFFS
-525 SYITDTI
+525 CLTETI
-532 ESLEESSKEH
+532 ESLDNSSEEH
-542 LTDVRRWLSRHT
+542 QTDVRHWLSAHT
-554 SILNALLAN
+554 SILNALLEN
-563 PTSLSMNLLYVISL
+563 PASLSMNLLYVISL
-577 ITQNYSI
+577 ITQSNSI
-584 YNEAGKPWNET
+584 FSEAGKPWNET
-595 YKYLKEK
+595 FEYLKEK
-602 SDSEAFSFLICYFSD
+602 SDSEAFSFLSCYLSD
-617 KDKAFI
+617 KDKAFV
-623 EQANLTYEL
+623 EQADLTNKL
-632 DYETSKR
+632 DYETSKK
-639 LVSKLLDE
+639 LVSKLLDD
-647 PQHHLDVLNLLAER
+647 PQYYLEVLHLLAER
-661 FIQND
+661 FIEND
-666 FDIISN
+666 FNIISH
-672 YILNGIDV
+672 YILSGLDV

-688 EHLNSL
+688 ERLNSL
-694 IIDKEPEVRSF
+694 ITENEKEVRSF
-705 LNLCINNNNQP
+705 FNLCINNYIQP

-728 ELYVELFALTASLE
+728 ELYVELFALTANLE
-742 NLNEIDDFD
+742 NLNKIKDFD

-766 QFLLSCQ
+766 HFLLSCQ
-773 KSFVDDED
+773 RSFVDDKG
-781 KEAIADTLTSINSEK
+781 KEAIADTLASINSEK
-796 FRDSIIKLSEDDQY
+796 FRDSIIELSEDYQY

-821 KDIVVRYFAST
+821 KDIVVQYFAST
-832 KLFDLFIGE
+832 KLFYLFIGE
-841 QWKKLKSQIPY
+841 LWKKFKSQIPY
-852 VSFDIESDGDTIKEF
+852 VSFDLESDGDSIKEF
-867 AFRKDEN
+867 AFRKDEK
-874 TKVYQGEEQLST
+874 TTAYQGEEQLST
-886 LLRALKRTEIIVGHR
+886 LLHALKHTEIIVGHR
-901 IKAWDLGCVLSK
+901 IKAWDLGSVLSK

-924 TLEIEILLN
+924 TLEMEILLN

-961 LYRLSKNVSLCGEL
+961 LYRLSKNESLCGEL
-975 KDFLPAKINVILDA
+975 KDLLPARINKILEV
-989 LRQPEFSDFFSKDS
+989 LRQPEFSKFFSKDS
-1003 EKDNFYQV
+1003 EEDNYYQT
-1011 LTDTDEQVVSR
+1011 LADTDEQVVSR

-1038 KRIWPRI
+1038 KRLWTRI

-1060 DYMSISKKMLHEKPL
+1060 EYMSISKKMLHEKPL
-1075 DDTFL
+1075 EDTFL
-1080 NAILNRFVIMSKTP
+1080 HAILNRFVTMSKTP
-1094 VVANIAQYLRLN
+1094 VVANLAQYLRLN
-1106 YLSDNLLEEYVI
+1106 YLPDNLLEEYVI

-1130 FLWENSN
+1130 FLRENSN
-1137 LKNYEQIWFVGCEIE
+1137 LKNYEHIWFVGCEIE

-1162 HYFPSDFWLNDSSIP
+1162 HYSPSDFWQNDSSIP
-1177 MRLGASSYIA
+1177 MRLGASRYIA
-1187 VNQEERKLNI
+1187 ISQEERKLNI

-1202 SKAANVWIER
+1202 SEAANVWIER
-1212 TREGKYVVSYN
+1212 TREGKYIVSYN
-1223 YDFSSI
+1223 YDFFSI
-1229 LKSLNND
+1229 LESLKNNS
-1236 LEGLTIETIPWI
+1236 EGLTIETIPWI
-1248 TDNVNNDS
+1248 TDKGNNDS
-1256 IHLVYSK
+1256 IHLVYSER
-1263 HGKGFNAL
+1263 GRGFDAL

-1290 ALLKDIHLNKDHRP
+1290 ALLKYIHFNKDQRP

-1310 DSQEIEEV
+1310 DSLEIENV
-1318 VSYARTL
+1318 VSYAKTL
-1325 GFYIPDNGS
+1325 GFYIPDNGT
-1334 LVRKL
+1334 LVRRL
-1339 ELIENHDDGMLVTSK
+1339 ELIEHHNNGMLVTSK
-1354 KHFFDI
+1354 NYFFDI

-1385 NGFTNDF
+1385 NGFTNEL
-1392 NKSFLFD
+1392 NKSFLND

-1405 TSAAIGSTKDT
+1405 ASAAIGSAKDT
-1416 YQSILLSIWPVYEY
+1416 YQSILQSIWPVYEY
-1430 YYRFIKANSVESTMY
+1430 YYRFIKANSIESTMY

-1454 HYLSTVWGVSSYGVK
+1454 HSLSALWGVSSYGVK
-1469 QLWNK
+1469 QLWTK
-1474 EDDFNYSL
+1474 EEEFNDSL
-1482 NNSKK
+1482 NVSKT
-1487 FFSDGSSIYEN
+1487 FFTDSSSIYEN

-1509 FSILV
+1509 FSVLV
-1514 NPEHDPGKKWS
+1514 NPEHDPEKKWS
-1525 SIQAE
+1525 PIQEE

-1535 LKRQG
+1535 LKRQE

-1554 LFQGPALYNSAYT
+1554 LFQGPALYNAAYT

-1628 ERFRSRAFLNALST
+1628 ERFRSRGFLNALST

-1674 VIKKCKEFKDAYGDD
+1674 VTKMCKEFKDTYGDN

-1703 FDQINDVIPVKRLG
+1703 YEQINNIIPVKRLG

-1730 HIKMDF
+1730 HIKMEF
-1736 KEVFHDIPHRLKE
+1736 KEVLHDIPHRLKE

-1754 KEHDIKAQDSR
+1754 KEHNIEAQKSR

-1776 EEMSLLLADE
+1776 EEMALLLADE
-1786 LHKAGILSKELS
+1786 LHKAGILSEKLS
-1798 TQAIGYFHAGMDRD
+1798 TQAIGYFHAGMDGD
-1812 DREETYARFKDDN
+1812 DREEAYTRFKDDN

-1868 GRNKKMYIDAGFSE
+1868 GRDKKMYIKAGFSE
-1882 SNPIPT
+1882 STPIPT

-1912 NLEEIRVTI
+1912 NLEEIRVAI

-1932 KTKEYPVVV
+1932 KTKKYPVVV
-1941 PNTLWANG
+1941 PNTLWASG
-1949 QFDHDFTDFKI
+1949 QFDHDFTDFKL

-1966 RMGRIKMGYLSHA
+1966 RMGRIKMGFLSPA
-1979 HINITILDNNS
+1979 HINITILDHNS
-1990 ADSNEETLEE
+1990 ADPNEESLEE
-2000 RIKRLSASRNAIHA
+2000 RVKRLSASSSATHA
-2014 SAILAE
+2014 SAILKE
-2020 LRFIQTEQNIQV
+2020 LRRIQWKQQNSNIQV
-2032 SIQKLAA
+2032 SIQEVAA
-2039 KLSMPSAKLL
+2039 TLSMPSAKLL

-2054 CEKHKIIR
+2054 CEKFKIIR
-2062 IEQDTRCH
+2062 IEEETRCR

-2081 MMDWNSHEVAFH
+2081 LLGENSHDVAFH
-2093 IILNATKSLLQ
+2093 VILNATRLLLQ
-2104 NNGLKLEKNYTLSD
+2104 NNGLRIEKNYTLSD
-2118 IRQFIKDSDTLEEI
+2118 LRQFIKKSDTLEEI
-2132 VKKVTKTDEDGNQS
+2132 VKTVINTDEDGKKY

-2160 NNKGLSIAHSY
+2160 KNKGLSIARSY
-2171 HDDLYKKRLRQVI
+2171 HNDLYKKRLRQI
-2184 SLLEIIPDVKVQSY
+2184 ITLLEIIPDVKVKSF
-2198 IDTKKKCVLQSVI
+2198 IDTQKKCVLQSVI
-2211 VEKDTWKEFLNDF
+2211 VEENTWKDFLNDF
-2224 QADSLKTLEYINK
+2224 QADCLKTLEYINK
-2237 CQSTI
+2237 LLNAT
-2242 IRWSDAIVELGFE
+2242 IRWSDAAIDLGFE
-2255 NKGFV
+2255 HKGFV
-2260 YFESLLRYLNGMA
+2260 YFENLLRFLNGMA
-2273 YISTD
+2273 YIATD

-2283 GIEIYTTDNSEEVIL
+2283 GIEIYTTDDSEKVIF
-2298 ENVEPDSKDY
+2298 ENVEKDSKDY

-2344 IGSYFSLKN
+2344 IGSYFSLKK

-2361 SYYYEESDPIWD
+2361 SKYYEESDPIWD

-2378 AIKKAEK
+2378 AIKKAEE

-2417 VLTLKCAKLIYHQH
+2417 VLTLKCAKLIYYQH

-2438 VLAYNRAVVVELKSR
+2438 VLAYNRAVVIELRTR
-2453 LAKLFASLGLSR
+2453 LTKLFASLGLSR
-2465 SASQLHVYTFHSLA
+2465 SASQLHVYTFSSFA

-2486 ALSGHEMNEWERI
+2486 ALSECEMNEWEGV
-2499 LLRTIKNK
+2499 LLDTIKKK

-2528 ITQTRLDAMFGLKC
+2528 ITQTRLDAMFGLKK
-2542 IYKDL
+2542 IYYGL

-2559 YGFEKK
+2559 YGFEKE

-2570 NYYYKQLYETLH
+2570 NYYYDQLYKTLN
-2582 PQKKEMNINYRSYPK
+2582 PKKMTMSTNYRSYPK
-2597 ILKEASHYL
+2597 ILKEASRFL
-2606 PATSHVPVPCK
+2606 PETSHIPVPCK
-2617 KNIENEPKSQYVYI
+2617 KNIENEPKSEYVYI
-2631 YQNSREWS
+2631 YQDSREWS
-2639 NDFGGYVQ
+2639 KDFGGYVL
-2647 WLKGQGVTDLAVF
+2647 WLKEQGVTDLAVF

-2689 SVCELYR
+2689 STCELYR

-2707 DSNHNK
+2707 DSNRNK
-2713 RLKLEGNQ
+2713 RLKLENNQ
-2721 TEFSLKKTISSW
+2721 TELELKKTISSW
-2733 INKFPNW
+2733 INKIPNW
-2740 DSFYM
+2740 DSFYL
-2745 DFAFVLILDYLDY
+2745 DIAFVLILDYLDF
-2758 ASTDEESHTYGDMAD
+2758 ASTDEVSHTYGDMAD
-2773 GIRETLKENNPQLY
+2773 SIRETLKEDNPQLY

-2839 NIDESTPLSTHDI
+2839 DIDESIPLSPNDI

-2864 AYTRAKKYLFV
+2864 AYTRARKYLFI
-2875 YKGNREEA
+2875 YKGNRERA
-2883 VENMR
+2883 VENMQ
-2888 RFSSLEDQ
+2888 RFTSLEDQ

-2901 RKVGLD
+2901 RNVGLD
-2907 NYNIGFNAGEWFNS
+2907 NYNIGFNAGFIF
-2921 PKIDGNKAIAYNV
+2921 KGNKAIAYNV
-2934 RKNDSV
+2934 RKNDPV
-2940 VIKRHRGIDKYGKP
+2940 VIKRHIGMTKFGQQ
-2954 FPSYNII
+2954 FTTYNII
-2961 HNGSIVGQLSRR
+2961 HNGSIVGQLSRS
-2973 SSIAQRMETENKE
+2973 SSIAHRMRTNDIEL
-2986 ILTGFFVS
+2986 LTGFFVS
-2994 DVFYWTYQDTVNS
+2994 DVFYWSYQDTLDS
-3007 DKRRMSEFQS
+3007 DKRKEKEFLK
-3017 NPSKFYYKQPELYA
+3017 NPAKFKNKKPEPFA
-3031 SKWCS
+3031 PKWC
-3036 EAREKGYIFIVN
+3036 EDARKQGYVFIVD

>member
-1 MAQRITIIEYAN
+1 MAQRFTIQEYAN
-13 IKGLTIYDVTQ
+13 IKGLTIYDVIQ

-30 VILPESPEYVL
+30 VTLPENPEYVL
-41 DDSQLRQIDPI
+41 DDSQLKQIDPI
-52 FAHQNKYK
+52 FVHQNKYK
-60 QIKSESN
+60 QIKPESN
-67 IGSNESAQ
+67 IGSNEHSP
-75 KSFTLK
+75 KIFTLK
-81 SEHQISK
+81 SEHQLSV
-88 GPRINVLGKIDLSSL
+88 GPTINILGKIDLSSL
-103 NQSISFAHKLDER
+103 NQSISSAHKLNER
-116 NKKEQNKQKDFLSE
+116 NKKEQNKQKTFLSE
-130 ETINQLRV
+130 ETIAQLRE

-160 YVTIDNLSAFL
+160 YVTVENLSAFL
-171 YPKDITWGYID
+171 YPKDITWGFID

-190 GMEIEVVIIGYEEEK
+190 GMEIEVIIIGYEEEK
-205 KRLRIGRKQ
+205 KKLRIGRKQ

-223 IDQFSIGCEIQGI
+223 IDQFAIGDEIQGV

-242 NRAYIEIQNSAVVE
+242 SRAYIEIQNGAIVE
-256 ASIPDGY
+256 AFIPNGY
-263 TYPIGNSISGN
+263 TYPIENSITGK

-286 IVITSQLV
+286 IDITSQLV
-294 PKKKSKSKQPKNKNQ
+294 QKTIQESKQPKKKKQN
-309 HKLDKNIA
+309 KLDKNIA

-339 NNKDTS
+339 NNEDTS
-345 GALYTFNLNKRNWNP
+345 GALYSLNLNERNWNP
-360 VLSPEEDDWI
+360 ALSPEEDDWI
-370 VMNPA
+370 IMNPA
-375 TFKGRPEATNGD
+375 TFKGRREATNGD
-387 RLTYDKKGLLLALPY
+387 RLTYDKNGLLLALPY
-402 RGIFAKIEGK
+402 RGNFAKIEGK

-418 HDHNVICHVID
+418 HDYDVICHVIG
-429 KILKKADGK
+429 KILRKAEGK
-438 EVVIDTFAEYLSN
+438 QIVLDTFAEYLSDYYN
-451 YINVEYSQ
+451 GEYSQ
-459 IIEEFLQDSNLL
+459 VIEEFLKDNNLL
-471 KRLITLLPELKSYTS
+471 KQLIALLPELRSYTS
-486 DNYTYCKAIKSLVTT
+486 DNDSYSFAIKSLETA
-501 VENSIF
+501 VEKSIF
-507 TQKDIS
+507 TKKDIS

-525 SYITDTI
+525 LYLTETI

-542 LTDVRRWLSRHT
+542 LTDVRHWLSAHT
-554 SILNALLAN
+554 SILNALLTN

-577 ITQNYSI
+577 ITQNDSI
-584 YNEAGKPWNET
+584 YNEAGKAWNET

-602 SDSEAFSFLICYFSD
+602 SDSEAFSFLIYYFSD

-623 EQANLTYEL
+623 EQVNLIDEL
-632 DYETSKR
+632 DYETSKK
-639 LVSKLLDE
+639 LVSKLLDD
-647 PQHHLDVLNLLAER
+647 PQHHLEVLNLLAEK

-672 YILNGIDV
+672 YIINGIDV

-694 IIDKEPEVRSF
+694 ISVNEKEVRSF
-705 LNLCINNNNQP
+705 FNLCINNNNQP
-716 ADIISVTNTVKD
+716 AEIISVTSTVKD
-728 ELYVELFALTASLE
+728 ELYVELFALTANSE
-742 NLNEIDDFD
+742 YLNEIEDFE
-751 SIPLWINEQ
+751 SIPLWLNEQ

-781 KEAIADTLTSINSEK
+781 KEAIADTLTSINGEK
-796 FRDSIIKLSEDDQY
+796 FRDSIIELSEDDQY

-821 KDIVVRYFAST
+821 KDIVVQYFPST

-841 QWKKLKSQIPY
+841 LWKKLKSQIPY
-852 VSFDIESDGDTIKEF
+852 VSFDLESDGDSIKEF

-886 LLRALKRTEIIVGHR
+886 LLRALKHTEIIVGHR
-901 IKAWDLGCVLSK
+901 IKTWDLGSVLSK

-918 NAFVWD
+918 DAFVWD

-954 DRLFWNQ
+954 DQLFWNQ
-961 LYRLSKNVSLCGEL
+961 LYRLSKNEPLCGEL
-975 KDFLPAKINVILDA
+975 RDLLPAKINKILDA
-989 LRQPEFSDFFSKDS
+989 LSQPEFSVFFSKDS
-1003 EKDNFYQV
+1003 GEDNFYQV
-1011 LTDTDEQVVSR
+1011 LADTDEQIVSR
-1022 IKAINDIDSK
+1022 IKAINEIDSK

-1038 KRIWPRI
+1038 KRLWSRI
-1045 AEYVDMKFVQKQEGI
+1045 AEYVDLKFVQKQEGI
-1060 DYMSISKKMLHEKPL
+1060 DYMSISKNMLNGKPL
-1075 DDTFL
+1075 EDPFL
-1080 NAILNRFVIMSKTP
+1080 NAILNRFVTMSKTP
-1094 VVANIAQYLRLN
+1094 VVANLAQYLRIN
-1106 YLSDNLLEEYVI
+1106 YLSDNLLEEYVN
-1118 ESSGNVD
+1118 ESSGKVD

-1130 FLWENSN
+1130 FLRENNN
-1137 LKNYEQIWFVGCEIE
+1137 LKNYEHIWFVGCEIE

-1162 HYFPSDFWLNDSSIP
+1162 HYSPSDFWQNDSSIP

-1202 SKAANVWIER
+1202 SEAANVWIER
-1212 TREGKYVVSYN
+1212 TIEGKYVVSYN
-1223 YDFSSI
+1223 YDFFSI
-1229 LKSLNND
+1229 LESLNND
-1236 LEGLTIETIPWI
+1236 SEGLTIETIPWV
-1248 TDNVNNDS
+1248 TDNGNNNS
-1256 IHLVYSK
+1256 IHLVYSE
-1263 HGKGFNAL
+1263 HGKGFDAL

-1290 ALLKDIHLNKDHRP
+1290 ALLKEVHFKKDHRP

-1310 DSQEIEEV
+1310 DSLEIGNV

-1325 GFYIPDNGS
+1325 GFYIPENGS

-1339 ELIENHDDGMLVTSK
+1339 ELIEHHDNGMLVTSK
-1354 KHFFDI
+1354 NHFFDI

-1385 NGFTNDF
+1385 NGFKNEL
-1392 NKSFLFD
+1392 NKAFLHD
-1399 GIEEKG
+1399 GIEEKEA
-1405 TSAAIGSTKDT
+1405 SDAIGSTKDT

-1430 YYRFIKANSVESTMY
+1430 YYRFIKANSIESTMY

-1454 HYLSTVWGVSSYGVK
+1454 HSLSSVWGVSSYGVK

-1474 EDDFNYSL
+1474 EDDFNLSL
-1482 NNSKK
+1482 NDSKE
-1487 FFSDGSSIYEN
+1487 FFSDSSSIYEN
-1498 DSDIEKAKDLI
+1498 DSDIERAMDVILATLI
-1509 FSILV
+1509 KTEKV
-1514 NPEHDPGKKWS
+1514 PNPEWTD
-1525 SIQAE
+1525 IQKE
-1530 IIPYI
+1530 ILPQI
-1535 LKRQG
+1535 LSRQN

-1703 FDQINDVIPVKRLG
+1703 YDQINEVIPVKRLG

-1736 KEVFHDIPHRLKE
+1736 KDVLHDIPHRLKE

-1754 KEHDIKAQDSR
+1754 KEHNIQAQKSR

-1798 TQAIGYFHAGMDRD
+1798 TQAIGYFHAGMDGD
-1812 DREETYARFKDDN
+1812 DREETYTRFKDDN

-1842 IPNIHYIVH
+1842 IPNIHYIIH

-1912 NLEEIRVTI
+1912 NLEEIRVAI
-1921 NSYITKIQPID
+1921 NSYIKKIQSID

-1966 RMGRIKMGYLSHA
+1966 RMGRIKMGYLSPA

-1990 ADSNEETLEE
+1990 VGSNGGTLEE
-2000 RIKRLSASRNAIHA
+2000 RIKRFSTSRSATYA
-2014 SAILAE
+2014 SAILIE
-2020 LRFIQTEQNIQV
+2020 LRLIQREQKNSNIQV
-2032 SIQKLAA
+2032 SIQRLAA
-2039 KLSMPSAKLL
+2039 NLSMPLAKLL
-2049 DSLIW
+2049 DCLIW

-2062 IEQDTRCH
+2062 IEQETRCH

-2081 MMDWNSHEVAFH
+2081 MLGWNSHEVAFH
-2093 IILNATKSLLQ
+2093 VILNATRLLLQ

-2118 IRQFIKDSDTLEEI
+2118 IHRFIKNSDTLEDI
-2132 VKKVTKTDEDGNQS
+2132 VKNVTKTDEDGNQS

-2153 YNENDKQ
+2153 YDENDKQ
-2160 NNKGLSIAHSY
+2160 KNKGLSIAQSY

-2184 SLLEIIPDVKVQSY
+2184 SLLEIIPDVKVQSF
-2198 IDTKKKCVLQSVI
+2198 IDTRKKCVLQSVI
-2211 VEKDTWKEFLNDF
+2211 VEKDTWKKFLRDF
-2224 QADSLKTLEYINK
+2224 QTDCLKTLEYINK
-2237 CQSTI
+2237 CPSTI

-2260 YFESLLRYLNGMA
+2260 YFESLLRYLKGMA

-2283 GIEIYTTDNSEEVIL
+2283 GIEIYTTDNSEEVIF
-2298 ENVEPDSKDY
+2298 ENVESDSKDY
-2308 QDKVAFDEAIEIRN
+2308 QDKVAFDEAIDIKN

-2361 SYYYEESDPIWD
+2361 SNYYEESDPIWD

-2378 AIKKAEK
+2378 AIKKAEE

-2479 KRVCGDT
+2479 KRVCGDS
-2486 ALSGHEMNEWERI
+2486 ALSRYEMNEWERV
-2499 LLRTIKNK
+2499 LLKMIKDK

-2528 ITQTRLDAMFGLKC
+2528 ITQTRLNAMFGLKN
-2542 IYKDL
+2542 IYSDL

-2559 YGFEKK
+2559 YGFEKE

-2570 NYYYKQLYETLH
+2570 NFYYDQLYKTLS
-2582 PQKKEMNINYRSYPK
+2582 PKKMTMSTNYRSYPK
-2597 ILKEASHYL
+2597 ILKEASLYL
-2606 PATSHVPVPCK
+2606 PETSHVPVSCK
-2617 KNIENEPKSQYVYI
+2617 KNKENEPQSEYVYI
-2631 YQNSREWS
+2631 YHDSREWS
-2639 NDFGGYVQ
+2639 DDFGGYVQ
-2647 WLKGQGVTDLAVF
+2647 WLKEQGVTDLAVF

-2707 DSNHNK
+2707 DNNRNK

-2721 TEFSLKKTISSW
+2721 TEFALKKTISSW
-2733 INKFPNW
+2733 INKFPNR

-2745 DFAFVLILDYLDY
+2745 DFAFVLILDYLDF

-2773 GIRETLKENNPQLY
+2773 GIRETLKEDNPQLY

-2839 NIDESTPLSTHDI
+2839 DIDESTPLSHNDI

-2875 YKGNREEA
+2875 YKGNRERA

-2888 RFSSLEDQ
+2888 RFTSLEDQ

-2907 NYNIGFNAGEWFNS
+2907 NYNIGFNAGYNFN
-2921 PKIDGNKAIAYNV
+2921 GNKAIAYNV
-2934 RKNDSV
+2934 RKNDPV
-2940 VIKRHRGIDKYGKP
+2940 EIRRHRGITRNGQQ
-2954 FPSYNII
+2954 FTTYNIT
-2961 HNGSIVGQLSRR
+2961 HNGNIVGQLSRR
-2973 SSIAQRMETENKE
+2973 SSIAHRMETDDIEL
-2986 ILTGFFVS
+2986 LTGFFLATFS
-2994 DVFYWTYQDTVNS
+2994 IGHI
-3007 DKRRMSEFQS
+3007 KI
-3017 NPSKFYYKQPELYA
+3017 L
-3031 SKWCS
+3031 
-3036 EAREKGYIFIVN
+3036 
-3048 IAGYG
+3048 
-3053 K
+3053 

>member
-1 MAQRITIIEYAN
+1 MAQRITIQEYAD
-13 IKGLTIYDVTQ
+13 IKGLMVYDIVQ

-30 VILPESPEYVL
+30 VILPEAPEYVL

-52 FAHQNKYK
+52 FAHQYKYK
-60 QIKSESN
+60 QIIPKSN
-67 IGSNESAQ
+67 IDSNESAP
-75 KSFTLK
+75 KIFTLK
-81 SEHQISK
+81 KENQINK
-88 GPRINVLGKIDLSSL
+88 EPRVLGKIDLSSL
-103 NQSISFAHKLDER
+103 NQSTRPKHR
-116 NKKEQNKQKDFLSE
+116 TKKEQNPKNLLSE
-130 ETINQLRV
+130 ETIAQLRE

-160 YVTIDNLSAFL
+160 YVTVEKLSAFL
-171 YPKDITWGYID
+171 YTKDVTWGYID

-190 GMEIEVVIIGYEEEK
+190 GMEIEVTIIGYEEEK
-205 KRLRIGRKQ
+205 KKLRVGRKQ
-214 LLDDPLLLQ
+214 LLDDPLLSQ
-223 IDQFSIGCEIQGI
+223 IDLFATGNEIQGI

-242 NRAYIEIQNSAVVE
+242 SRAYIEIQNGAIVE
-256 ASIPDGY
+256 ASIPNGY
-263 TYPIGNSISGN
+263 TYPIGKTISGN
-274 ITNIDI
+274 IISIDI
-280 SNHLVE
+280 SKHLVE
-286 IVITSQLV
+286 IDITSQLM
-294 PKKKSKSKQPKNKNQ
+294 SKADHGSKQPKEKEQ
-309 HKLDKNIA
+309 LKLDKNIA
-317 VVQFYDNRVNNF
+317 IVQFYDSRVNNF
-329 GRVLTNALGI
+329 GKVLTNALGI

-345 GALYTFNLNKRNWNP
+345 GKLYTFNLNERNWKSE
-360 VLSPEEDDWI
+360 VSPKEDVWI
-370 VMNPA
+370 IMNPS
-375 TFKGRPEATNGD
+375 TFRGRREAINGD
-387 RLTYDKKGLLLALPY
+387 WLTYDKNGLLLALPY
-402 RGIFAKIEGK
+402 RGIFAKIEGQ

-418 HDHNVICHVID
+418 HDHDVICHVVG
-429 KILKKADGK
+429 KILRKPGGK
-438 EVVIDTFAEYLSN
+438 EIVIETFAEYLSK
-451 YINVEYSQ
+451 YSNVECSQ

-471 KRLITLLPELKSYTS
+471 KQLIALLPELKSYTS
-486 DNYTYCKAIKSLVTT
+486 DNDTYCNAIKSITAT

-525 SYITDTI
+525 SCLTETI
-532 ESLEESSKEH
+532 ESLEKSSEEH
-542 LTDVRRWLSRHT
+542 LTEVRHWISAHT

-577 ITQNYSI
+577 ITQNNSI
-584 YNEAGKPWNET
+584 YNDAGKPWNEA
-595 YKYLKEK
+595 YKFLKEK

-623 EQANLTYEL
+623 EQANLIDEL
-632 DYETSKR
+632 DYETSKK
-639 LVSKLLDE
+639 LVTKLLDN
-647 PQHHLDVLNLLAER
+647 PQHHLEVLKLLAGR

-666 FDIISN
+666 FDIINN

-688 EHLNSL
+688 EHLNTL
-694 IIDKEPEVRSF
+694 IADKEPEVRSF
-705 LNLCINNNNQP
+705 FNLCINNNNQP
-716 ADIISVTNTVKD
+716 ADIISITASVKD
-728 ELYVELFALTASLE
+728 ELYVELFALTANPD
-742 NLNEIDDFD
+742 NLNEIEDFD

-781 KEAIADTLTSINSEK
+781 KEAIAETLTSINSEK
-796 FRDSIIKLSEDDQY
+796 FRDSIIELSEDDQY

-852 VSFDIESDGDTIKEF
+852 VAFDLESDGDTIKEF
-867 AFRKDEN
+867 AFRKDES
-874 TKVYQGEEQLST
+874 TKVYQGEEQLNT
-886 LLRALKRTEIIVGHR
+886 LLRALKGTEIIVGHR
-901 IKAWDLGCVLSK
+901 IKAWDLGSVLSK

-924 TLEIEILLN
+924 TLEMEILLN

-961 LYRLSKNVSLCGEL
+961 LYRLSKNEPLCGEL
-975 KDFLPAKINVILDA
+975 EDLLPARINKILEA
-989 LRQPEFSDFFSKDS
+989 LRQPEFSKFFSKDS
-1003 EKDNFYQV
+1003 EEDNYYQT
-1011 LTDTDEQVVSR
+1011 LADTDEQVVSS

-1038 KRIWPRI
+1038 KRLWPRI
-1045 AEYVDMKFVQKQEGI
+1045 AEYVDLKFIQKQEGI
-1060 DYMSISKKMLHEKPL
+1060 DYMSISKKMLDEKPL
-1075 DDTFL
+1075 EDTFL
-1080 NAILNRFVIMSKTP
+1080 NAILNRFVTISKTP
-1094 VVANIAQYLRLN
+1094 VVANLAQYIRLN
-1106 YLSDNLLEEYVI
+1106 YLPDNLLEEYVI
-1118 ESSGNVD
+1118 ESSGDVD

-1130 FLWENSN
+1130 FLRENSN
-1137 LKNYEQIWFVGCEIE
+1137 LKNYEHIWFVGCEIE

-1162 HYFPSDFWLNDSSIP
+1162 HYSPSDFWQNNSSIP
-1177 MRLGASSYIA
+1177 MRLGASRYIA
-1187 VNQEERKLNI
+1187 INQEERKLNI

-1202 SKAANVWIER
+1202 SEAANVWIER
-1212 TREGKYVVSYN
+1212 TREGKYIVCYN
-1223 YDFSSI
+1223 FDFFSI
-1229 LKSLNND
+1229 LESLKNNTD
-1236 LEGLTIETIPWI
+1236 GLTIETIPWI
-1248 TDNVNNDS
+1248 TNKGNNDS
-1256 IHLVYSK
+1256 IHLVYSER
-1263 HGKGFNAL
+1263 GRGFDAL

-1290 ALLKDIHLNKDHRP
+1290 ALLKDIHFNNDQRP

-1385 NGFTNDF
+1385 NGFTNEL
-1392 NKSFLFD
+1392 NKSFLND

-1405 TSAAIGSTKDT
+1405 ASATIGSAKDT
-1416 YQSILLSIWPVYEY
+1416 YQSILQSIWPVYEY
-1430 YYRFIKANSVESTMY
+1430 FYRFIKANSIESTMY

-1454 HYLSTVWGVSSYGVK
+1454 HSLSTEWGVSSYGVK
-1469 QLWNK
+1469 LLWTK
-1474 EDDFNYSL
+1474 EEEFNNSL
-1482 NNSKK
+1482 NVSKA
-1487 FFSDGSSIYEN
+1487 FFTDSSSIYEN

-1514 NPEHDPGKKWS
+1514 NPEHNPEKRWS
-1525 SIQAE
+1525 PIQEE

-1535 LKRQG
+1535 LKRQE

-1554 LFQGPALYNSAYT
+1554 LFQGPALYNAAYT

-1574 TPLKALMQD
+1574 TPLKALMRD
-1583 QVKELGEK
+1583 QVDELGKK

-1652 MVFDEAHC
+1652 MIFDEAHC

-1703 FDQINDVIPVKRLG
+1703 YDQINDEIPVKRLG
-1717 QENDKKIYNPIRS
+1717 QENDKKIYNPIRN
-1730 HIKMDF
+1730 HIKMEF
-1736 KEVFHDIPHRLKE
+1736 KEVLHDIPHRLKE

-1754 KEHDIKAQDSR
+1754 KEHNIKAQKSR

-1786 LHKAGILSKELS
+1786 LYKAGILSKELS
-1798 TQAIGYFHAGMDRD
+1798 TQAIGYFHAGMDGV
-1812 DREETYARFKDDN
+1812 DREETYNRFKDDN

-1842 IPNIHYIVH
+1842 ISNIHYIVH

-1868 GRNKKMYIDAGFSE
+1868 GRNKKKYLDAGFSE

-1912 NLEEIRVTI
+1912 NLEEIRVAI

-1960 GQYWLE
+1960 GKYWLE
-1966 RMGRIKMGYLSHA
+1966 RMGRIKMGYLSPA

-1990 ADSNEETLEE
+1990 EDANIESLEE
-2000 RIKRLSASRNAIHA
+2000 RIKRLSTSRSATYA
-2014 SAILAE
+2014 TAILAE
-2020 LRFIQTEQNIQV
+2020 LRFIQTEQQYSNIQV

-2062 IEQDTRCH
+2062 IEQETRCH

-2093 IILNATKSLLQ
+2093 IILNATRSLLL

-2224 QADSLKTLEYINK
+2224 QADCLKTLEYINK

-2353 SEDFRTLL
+2353 SEDFKTLL
-2361 SYYYEESDPIWD
+2361 SNYYEESDPIWD

-2528 ITQTRLDAMFGLKC
+2528 ITQTRLNAMFGLKE
-2542 IYKDL
+2542 IYNDL

-2559 YGFEKK
+2559 YGFEKE

-2570 NYYYKQLYETLH
+2570 NYYYEQLYKTLS
-2582 PQKKEMNINYRSYPK
+2582 PKKMTMSTNYRSYPK
-2597 ILKEASHYL
+2597 ILKEASRYL

-2617 KNIENEPKSQYVYI
+2617 KNIENEPQSEYVII
-2631 YQNSREWS
+2631 YQDSRKWS
-2639 NDFGGYVQ
+2639 NDFERYVQ
-2647 WLKGQGVTDLAVF
+2647 RLKELGVTDLAVF

-2682 RIRIQGA
+2682 RIRIQGV

-2707 DSNHNK
+2707 DSNRNK

-2721 TEFSLKKTISSW
+2721 TEFALKETISSW

-2745 DFAFVLILDYLDY
+2745 DFTFVLILDYLDF

-2773 GIRETLKENNPQLY
+2773 SIRETLKEDNPQLY

-2839 NIDESTPLSTHDI
+2839 DIDESIPLSSKDI

-2864 AYTRAKKYLFV
+2864 AYTRARKYLFV
-2875 YKGNREEA
+2875 YKGNRERA
-2883 VENMR
+2883 VENIR
-2888 RFSSLEDQ
+2888 RFTSLEDQ

-2907 NYNIGFNAGEWFNS
+2907 NYNIGFNAGYNFNN
-2921 PKIDGNKAIAYNV
+2921 NKAIAYNV
-2934 RKNDSV
+2934 RKNDPV
-2940 VIKRHRGIDKYGKP
+2940 EIRRDKAKTKNGQQFYT
-2954 FPSYNII
+2954 YNII
-2961 HNGSIVGQLSRR
+2961 HKGSIVGQLSRR
-2973 SSIAQRMETENKE
+2973 SSIVQRMETENKE
-2986 ILTGFFVS
+2986 TLTGFFVS
-2994 DVFYWTYQDTVNS
+2994 DVFYWTYQDTENS
-3007 DKRRMSEFQS
+3007 DKRRLSEFQS
-3017 NPSKFYYKQPELYA
+3017 NPSKFYYRQPELYA

-3036 EAREKGYIFIVN
+3036 EAHDQGYIFIVN

>member
-1 MAQRITIIEYAN
+1 MAQRFTIQEYAN
-13 IKGLTIYDVTQ
+13 IKGLTIYDVIQ

-30 VILPESPEYVL
+30 VTLPENPEYVL
-41 DDSQLRQIDPI
+41 DDSQLKQIDPI
-52 FAHQNKYK
+52 FVHQNKYK
-60 QIKSESN
+60 QIKPESN
-67 IGSNESAQ
+67 IGSNEHSP
-75 KSFTLK
+75 KIFTLK
-81 SEHQISK
+81 SEHQLSV
-88 GPRINVLGKIDLSSL
+88 GPTINILGKIDLSSL
-103 NQSISFAHKLDER
+103 NQSISSAHKLNER
-116 NKKEQNKQKDFLSE
+116 NKKEQNKQKTFLSE
-130 ETINQLRV
+130 ETIAQLRE

-160 YVTIDNLSAFL
+160 YVTVENLSAFL
-171 YPKDITWGYID
+171 YPKDITWGFID

-190 GMEIEVVIIGYEEEK
+190 GMEIEVIIIGYEEEK
-205 KRLRIGRKQ
+205 KKLRIGRKQ

-223 IDQFSIGCEIQGI
+223 IDQFAIGDEIQGV

-242 NRAYIEIQNSAVVE
+242 SRAYIEIQNGAIVE
-256 ASIPDGY
+256 AFIPNGY
-263 TYPIGNSISGN
+263 TYPIENSITGK

-286 IVITSQLV
+286 IDITSQLV
-294 PKKKSKSKQPKNKNQ
+294 QKTIQESKQPKKKKQN
-309 HKLDKNIA
+309 KLDKNIA

-339 NNKDTS
+339 NNEDTS
-345 GALYTFNLNKRNWNP
+345 GALYSLNLNERNWNP
-360 VLSPEEDDWI
+360 ALSPEEDDWI
-370 VMNPA
+370 IMNPA
-375 TFKGRPEATNGD
+375 TFKGRREATNGD
-387 RLTYDKKGLLLALPY
+387 RLTYDKNGLLLALPY
-402 RGIFAKIEGK
+402 RGNFAKIEGK

-418 HDHNVICHVID
+418 HDYDVICHVIG
-429 KILKKADGK
+429 KILRKAEGK
-438 EVVIDTFAEYLSN
+438 QIVLDTFAEYLSDYYN
-451 YINVEYSQ
+451 GEYSQ
-459 IIEEFLQDSNLL
+459 VIEEFLKDNNLL
-471 KRLITLLPELKSYTS
+471 KQLIALLPELRSYTS
-486 DNYTYCKAIKSLVTT
+486 DNDSYSFAIKSLETA
-501 VENSIF
+501 VEKSIF
-507 TQKDIS
+507 TKKDIS

-525 SYITDTI
+525 LYLTETI

-542 LTDVRRWLSRHT
+542 LTDVRHWLSAHT
-554 SILNALLAN
+554 SILNALLTN

-577 ITQNYSI
+577 ITQNDSI
-584 YNEAGKPWNET
+584 YNEAGKAWNET

-602 SDSEAFSFLICYFSD
+602 SDSEAFSFLIYYFSD

-623 EQANLTYEL
+623 EQVNLIDEL
-632 DYETSKR
+632 DYETSKK
-639 LVSKLLDE
+639 LVSKLLDD
-647 PQHHLDVLNLLAER
+647 PQHHLEVLNLLAEK

-672 YILNGIDV
+672 YIINGIDV

-694 IIDKEPEVRSF
+694 ISVNEKEVRSF
-705 LNLCINNNNQP
+705 FNLCINNNNQP
-716 ADIISVTNTVKD
+716 AEIISVTSTVKD
-728 ELYVELFALTASLE
+728 ELYVELFALTANSE
-742 NLNEIDDFD
+742 YLNEIEDFE
-751 SIPLWINEQ
+751 SIPLWLNEQ

-781 KEAIADTLTSINSEK
+781 KEAIADTLTSINGEK
-796 FRDSIIKLSEDDQY
+796 FRDSIIELSEDDQY

-821 KDIVVRYFAST
+821 KDIVVQYFPST

-841 QWKKLKSQIPY
+841 LWKKLKSQIPY
-852 VSFDIESDGDTIKEF
+852 VSFDLESDGDSIKEF

-886 LLRALKRTEIIVGHR
+886 LLRALKHTEIIVGHR
-901 IKAWDLGCVLSK
+901 IKTWDLGSVLSK

-918 NAFVWD
+918 DAFVWD

-954 DRLFWNQ
+954 DQLFWNQ
-961 LYRLSKNVSLCGEL
+961 LYRLSKNEPLCGEL
-975 KDFLPAKINVILDA
+975 RDLLPAKINKILDA
-989 LRQPEFSDFFSKDS
+989 LSQPEFSVFFSKDS
-1003 EKDNFYQV
+1003 GEDNFYQV
-1011 LTDTDEQVVSR
+1011 LADTDEQIVSR
-1022 IKAINDIDSK
+1022 IKAINEIDSK

-1038 KRIWPRI
+1038 KRLWSRI
-1045 AEYVDMKFVQKQEGI
+1045 AEYVDLKFVQKQEGI
-1060 DYMSISKKMLHEKPL
+1060 DYMSISKNMLNGKPL
-1075 DDTFL
+1075 EDPFL
-1080 NAILNRFVIMSKTP
+1080 NAILNRFVTMSKTP
-1094 VVANIAQYLRLN
+1094 VVANLAQYLRIN
-1106 YLSDNLLEEYVI
+1106 YLSDNLLEEYVN
-1118 ESSGNVD
+1118 ESSGKVD

-1130 FLWENSN
+1130 FLRENNN
-1137 LKNYEQIWFVGCEIE
+1137 LKNYEHIWFVGCEIE

-1162 HYFPSDFWLNDSSIP
+1162 HYSPSDFWQNDSSIP

-1202 SKAANVWIER
+1202 SEAANVWIER

-1223 YDFSSI
+1223 YDFFSI
-1229 LKSLNND
+1229 LESLNND
-1236 LEGLTIETIPWI
+1236 SEGLTIETIPWV
-1248 TDNVNNDS
+1248 TDNGNNNS
-1256 IHLVYSK
+1256 IHLVYSE
-1263 HGKGFNAL
+1263 HGKGFDAL

-1290 ALLKDIHLNKDHRP
+1290 ALLKEVHFKKDHRP

-1310 DSQEIEEV
+1310 DSLEIGNV

-1325 GFYIPDNGS
+1325 GFYIPENGS

-1339 ELIENHDDGMLVTSK
+1339 ELIEHHDNGMLVTSK
-1354 KHFFDI
+1354 NHFFDI

-1385 NGFTNDF
+1385 NGFKNEL
-1392 NKSFLFD
+1392 NKAFLHD
-1399 GIEEKG
+1399 GIEEKEA
-1405 TSAAIGSTKDT
+1405 SDAIGSTKDT

-1430 YYRFIKANSVESTMY
+1430 YYRFIKANSIESTMY

-1454 HYLSTVWGVSSYGVK
+1454 HSLSSVWGVSSYGVK

-1474 EDDFNYSL
+1474 EDDFNLSL
-1482 NNSKK
+1482 NDSKE
-1487 FFSDGSSIYEN
+1487 FFSDSSSIYEN
-1498 DSDIEKAKDLI
+1498 DSDIERAMDVILATLI
-1509 FSILV
+1509 KTEKV
-1514 NPEHDPGKKWS
+1514 PNPEWTD
-1525 SIQAE
+1525 IQKE
-1530 IIPYI
+1530 ILPQI
-1535 LKRQG
+1535 LSRQN

-1703 FDQINDVIPVKRLG
+1703 YDQINEVIPVKRLG

-1736 KEVFHDIPHRLKE
+1736 KDVLHDIPHRLKE

-1754 KEHDIKAQDSR
+1754 KEHNIQAQKSR

-1798 TQAIGYFHAGMDRD
+1798 TQAIGYFHAGMDGD
-1812 DREETYARFKDDN
+1812 DREETYTRFKDDN

-1842 IPNIHYIVH
+1842 IPNIHYIIH

-1912 NLEEIRVTI
+1912 NLEEIRVAI
-1921 NSYITKIQPID
+1921 NSYIKKIQSID

-1966 RMGRIKMGYLSHA
+1966 RMGRIKMGYLSPA

-1990 ADSNEETLEE
+1990 VGSNGGTLEE
-2000 RIKRLSASRNAIHA
+2000 RIKRFSTSRSATYA
-2014 SAILAE
+2014 SAILIE
-2020 LRFIQTEQNIQV
+2020 LRLIQREQKNSNIQV
-2032 SIQKLAA
+2032 SIQRLAA
-2039 KLSMPSAKLL
+2039 NLSMPLAKLL
-2049 DSLIW
+2049 DCLIW

-2062 IEQDTRCH
+2062 IEQETRCH

-2081 MMDWNSHEVAFH
+2081 MLGWNSHEVAFH
-2093 IILNATKSLLQ
+2093 VILNATRLLLQ

-2118 IRQFIKDSDTLEEI
+2118 IHRFIKNSDTLEDI
-2132 VKKVTKTDEDGNQS
+2132 VKNVTKTDEDGNQS

-2153 YNENDKQ
+2153 YDENDKQ
-2160 NNKGLSIAHSY
+2160 KNKGLSIAQSY

-2184 SLLEIIPDVKVQSY
+2184 SLLEIIPDVKVQSF

-2211 VEKDTWKEFLNDF
+2211 VEKDTWKKFLRDF
-2224 QADSLKTLEYINK
+2224 QTDCLKTLEYINK
-2237 CQSTI
+2237 CPSTI

-2260 YFESLLRYLNGMA
+2260 YFESLLRYLKGMA

-2283 GIEIYTTDNSEEVIL
+2283 GIEIYTTDNSEEVIF
-2298 ENVEPDSKDY
+2298 ENVESDSKDY
-2308 QDKVAFDEAIEIRN
+2308 QDKVAFDEAIDIKN

-2361 SYYYEESDPIWD
+2361 SNYYEESDPIWD

-2378 AIKKAEK
+2378 AIKKAEE

-2479 KRVCGDT
+2479 KRVCGDS
-2486 ALSGHEMNEWERI
+2486 ALSIYEMNEWERV
-2499 LLRTIKNK
+2499 LLKMIKDK

-2528 ITQTRLDAMFGLKC
+2528 ITQTRLNAMFGLKN
-2542 IYKDL
+2542 IYSDL

-2559 YGFEKK
+2559 YGFEKE

-2570 NYYYKQLYETLH
+2570 NFYYDQLYKTLS
-2582 PQKKEMNINYRSYPK
+2582 PKKMTMSTNYRSYPK
-2597 ILKEASHYL
+2597 ILKEASLYL
-2606 PATSHVPVPCK
+2606 PETSHVPVSCK
-2617 KNIENEPKSQYVYI
+2617 KNKENEPQSEYVYI
-2631 YQNSREWS
+2631 YHDSREWS
-2639 NDFGGYVQ
+2639 DDFGGYVQ
-2647 WLKGQGVTDLAVF
+2647 WLKEQGVTDLAVF

-2707 DSNHNK
+2707 DNNRNK

-2721 TEFSLKKTISSW
+2721 TEFALKKTISSW

-2745 DFAFVLILDYLDY
+2745 DFAFVLILDYLDF

-2773 GIRETLKENNPQLY
+2773 GIRETLKEDNPQLY

-2839 NIDESTPLSTHDI
+2839 DIDESTPLSHNDI

-2875 YKGNREEA
+2875 YKGNRERA

-2888 RFSSLEDQ
+2888 RFTSLEDQ

-2907 NYNIGFNAGEWFNS
+2907 NYNIGFNAGYNFN
-2921 PKIDGNKAIAYNV
+2921 GNKAIAYNV
-2934 RKNDSV
+2934 RKNDPV
-2940 VIKRHRGIDKYGKP
+2940 EIRRHRGITRNGQQ
-2954 FPSYNII
+2954 FTTYNIT
-2961 HNGSIVGQLSRR
+2961 HNGNIVGQLSRR
-2973 SSIAQRMETENKE
+2973 SSIAHRMETDDIEL
-2986 ILTGFFVS
+2986 LTGFFVS

-3007 DKRRMSEFQS
+3007 DERRVSEYQS
-3017 NPSKFYYKQPELYA
+3017 NSETFYYRQPELYA
-3031 SKWCS
+3031 SKWCDD
-3036 EAREKGYIFIVN
+3036 ARKQGYIFIVN

>member
-1 MAQRITIIEYAN
+1 MAQRFTIQEYAN
-13 IKGLTIYDVTQ
+13 IKGLTIYDVIQ

-30 VILPESPEYVL
+30 VTLPENPEYVL
-41 DDSQLRQIDPI
+41 DDSQLKQIDPI
-52 FAHQNKYK
+52 FVHQNKYK
-60 QIKSESN
+60 QIKPESN
-67 IGSNESAQ
+67 IGSNEHSP
-75 KSFTLK
+75 KIFTLK
-81 SEHQISK
+81 SEHQLSV
-88 GPRINVLGKIDLSSL
+88 GPTINILGKIDLSSL
-103 NQSISFAHKLDER
+103 NQSISSAHKLNER
-116 NKKEQNKQKDFLSE
+116 NKKEQNKQKTFLSE
-130 ETINQLRV
+130 ETIAQLRE

-160 YVTIDNLSAFL
+160 YVTVENLSAFL
-171 YPKDITWGYID
+171 YPKDITWGFID

-190 GMEIEVVIIGYEEEK
+190 GMEIEVIIIGYEEEK
-205 KRLRIGRKQ
+205 KKLRIGRKQ

-223 IDQFSIGCEIQGI
+223 IDQFAIGDEIQGV

-242 NRAYIEIQNSAVVE
+242 SRAYIEIQNGAIVE
-256 ASIPDGY
+256 AFIPNGY
-263 TYPIGNSISGN
+263 TYPIENSITGK

-286 IVITSQLV
+286 IDITSQLV
-294 PKKKSKSKQPKNKNQ
+294 QKTIQESKQPKKKKQN
-309 HKLDKNIA
+309 KLDKNIA

-339 NNKDTS
+339 NNEDTS
-345 GALYTFNLNKRNWNP
+345 GALYSLNLNERNWNP
-360 VLSPEEDDWI
+360 ALSPEEDDWI
-370 VMNPA
+370 IMNPA
-375 TFKGRPEATNGD
+375 TFKGRREATNGD
-387 RLTYDKKGLLLALPY
+387 RLTYDKNGLLLALPY
-402 RGIFAKIEGK
+402 RGNFAKIEGK

-418 HDHNVICHVID
+418 HDYDVICHVIG
-429 KILKKADGK
+429 KILRKAEGK
-438 EVVIDTFAEYLSN
+438 QIVLDTFAEYLSDYYN
-451 YINVEYSQ
+451 GEYSQ
-459 IIEEFLQDSNLL
+459 VIEEFLKDNNLL
-471 KRLITLLPELKSYTS
+471 KQLIALLPELRSYTS
-486 DNYTYCKAIKSLVTT
+486 DNDSYSLAIKSLETA
-501 VENSIF
+501 VEKSIF
-507 TQKDIS
+507 TKKDIS

-525 SYITDTI
+525 LYLTETI

-542 LTDVRRWLSRHT
+542 LTDVRHWLSAHT
-554 SILNALLAN
+554 SILNALLTN

-577 ITQNYSI
+577 ITQNDSI
-584 YNEAGKPWNET
+584 YNEAGKAWNET

-602 SDSEAFSFLICYFSD
+602 SDSEAFSFLIYYFSD

-623 EQANLTYEL
+623 EQVNLIDEL
-632 DYETSKR
+632 DYETSKK
-639 LVSKLLDE
+639 LVSKLLDD
-647 PQHHLDVLNLLAER
+647 PQHHLEVLNLLAEK

-666 FDIISN
+666 FNIISN
-672 YILNGIDV
+672 YIINGIDV

-694 IIDKEPEVRSF
+694 ISVNEKEVRSF
-705 LNLCINNNNQP
+705 FNLCINNNNQP
-716 ADIISVTNTVKD
+716 AEIISVTSTVKD
-728 ELYVELFALTASLE
+728 KLYVELFALTANSE
-742 NLNEIDDFD
+742 YLNEIEDFE
-751 SIPLWINEQ
+751 SIPLWLNEQ

-781 KEAIADTLTSINSEK
+781 KEAIADTLTSINGEK
-796 FRDSIIKLSEDDQY
+796 FRDSIIELSEDDQY

-821 KDIVVRYFAST
+821 KDIVVQYFPST

-841 QWKKLKSQIPY
+841 LWKKLKSQIPY
-852 VSFDIESDGDTIKEF
+852 VSFDLESDGDSIKEF

-886 LLRALKRTEIIVGHR
+886 LLRALKHTEIIVGHR
-901 IKAWDLGCVLSK
+901 IKTWDLGSVLSK

-918 NAFVWD
+918 DAFVWD

-954 DRLFWNQ
+954 DQLFWNQ
-961 LYRLSKNVSLCGEL
+961 LYRLSKNEPLCGEL
-975 KDFLPAKINVILDA
+975 RDLLPAKINKILDA
-989 LRQPEFSDFFSKDS
+989 LSQPEFSIFFSKDS
-1003 EKDNFYQV
+1003 GEDNFYQV
-1011 LTDTDEQVVSR
+1011 LADTDEQIVSR
-1022 IKAINDIDSK
+1022 IKAINEIDSK

-1038 KRIWPRI
+1038 KRLWSRI
-1045 AEYVDMKFVQKQEGI
+1045 AEYVDLKFVQKQEGI
-1060 DYMSISKKMLHEKPL
+1060 DYMSISKNMLNGKPL
-1075 DDTFL
+1075 EDPFL
-1080 NAILNRFVIMSKTP
+1080 NAILNRFVTMSKTP
-1094 VVANIAQYLRLN
+1094 VVANLAQYLRIN
-1106 YLSDNLLEEYVI
+1106 YLSDNLLEEYVN
-1118 ESSGNVD
+1118 ESSGKVD

-1130 FLWENSN
+1130 FLRENNN
-1137 LKNYEQIWFVGCEIE
+1137 LKNYEHIWLVGCEIE

-1162 HYFPSDFWLNDSSIP
+1162 HYSPSDFWQNDSSIP

-1202 SKAANVWIER
+1202 SEAANVWIER

-1223 YDFSSI
+1223 YDFFSI
-1229 LKSLNND
+1229 LESLNND
-1236 LEGLTIETIPWI
+1236 SEGLTIETIPWV
-1248 TDNVNNDS
+1248 TDNGNNNS
-1256 IHLVYSK
+1256 IHLVYSE
-1263 HGKGFNAL
+1263 HGKGFDAL

-1290 ALLKDIHLNKDHRP
+1290 ALLKEVHFKKDHRP

-1310 DSQEIEEV
+1310 DSLEIGNV

-1325 GFYIPDNGS
+1325 GFYIPENGS

-1339 ELIENHDDGMLVTSK
+1339 ELIEHHDNGMLVTSK
-1354 KHFFDI
+1354 SHFFDI

-1385 NGFTNDF
+1385 NGFKNEL
-1392 NKSFLFD
+1392 NKAFLHD
-1399 GIEEKG
+1399 GIEEKEA
-1405 TSAAIGSTKDT
+1405 SDAIGSTKDT

-1430 YYRFIKANSVESTMY
+1430 YYRFIKANSIESTMY

-1454 HYLSTVWGVSSYGVK
+1454 HSLSSVWGVSSYGVK

-1474 EDDFNYSL
+1474 EDDFNLSL
-1482 NNSKK
+1482 NDSKE
-1487 FFSDGSSIYEN
+1487 FFSDSSSIYEN
-1498 DSDIEKAKDLI
+1498 DSDIERAMDVILATLI
-1509 FSILV
+1509 KTEKV
-1514 NPEHDPGKKWS
+1514 PNPEWTD
-1525 SIQAE
+1525 IQKE
-1530 IIPYI
+1530 ILPQI
-1535 LKRQG
+1535 LSRQN

-1652 MVFDEAHC
+1652 MIFDEAHC
-1660 ISQWGMEFRPEYLN
+1660 ISQWGMEFRPEFLN
-1674 VIKKCKEFKDAYGDD
+1674 VIKICKKFKDTYGDD

-1703 FDQINDVIPVKRLG
+1703 YDQINDVIPVKRLG

-1730 HIKMDF
+1730 HIKMNF
-1736 KEVFHDIPHRLKE
+1736 KLVFHDIPHRLKE

-1754 KEHDIKAQDSR
+1754 IKNNIKAQDSR

-1786 LHKAGILSKELS
+1786 LYKAEILSKELS
-1798 TQAIGYFHAGMDRD
+1798 TQAIGYFHAGMDGD

-1868 GRNKKMYIDAGFSE
+1868 GRNKKMYLDAGFSE

-1912 NLEEIRVTI
+1912 NLEEIRVAI

-1966 RMGRIKMGYLSHA
+1966 RMGRIKMGYLSPA

-2020 LRFIQTEQNIQV
+2020 LRFIQTEQQNSNIQV

-2049 DSLIW
+2049 DCLVW
-2054 CEKHKIIR
+2054 CEKYKIIR
-2062 IEQDTRCH
+2062 IEQETRCH

-2081 MMDWNSHEVAFH
+2081 MLGRNSHEVAFH

-2118 IRQFIKDSDTLEEI
+2118 IRRFIKNSDTLEEI
-2132 VKKVTKTDEDGNQS
+2132 VKKVTKIDEDGNQS
-2146 TEKYMTW
+2146 IEKYMTW

-2160 NNKGLSIAHSY
+2160 KNKGLSIAQSY

-2198 IDTKKKCVLQSVI
+2198 IDTKKQCVLQSVI

-2224 QADSLKTLEYINK
+2224 QADCLKTLEYINK

-2242 IRWSDAIVELGFE
+2242 IRWSDAIVELEFE

-2361 SYYYEESDPIWD
+2361 SNYYEESDPIWD

-2528 ITQTRLDAMFGLKC
+2528 ITQTRLNAMFGLKE
-2542 IYKDL
+2542 IYNDL

-2559 YGFEKK
+2559 YGFEKE

-2570 NYYYKQLYETLH
+2570 NYYYEQLYKTLS
-2582 PQKKEMNINYRSYPK
+2582 PKKMTMSTNYRSYPK
-2597 ILKEASHYL
+2597 ILKEASLYL
-2606 PATSHVPVPCK
+2606 PETSHVPVPCK
-2617 KNIENEPKSQYVYI
+2617 KNKENEPQSEYVYI
-2631 YQNSREWS
+2631 YHDSREWS
-2639 NDFGGYVQ
+2639 DDFGGYVQ
-2647 WLKGQGVTDLAVF
+2647 WLKEQGVTDLAVF

-2707 DSNHNK
+2707 DSNRNK

-2721 TEFSLKKTISSW
+2721 TEFALKKTISSW

-2745 DFAFVLILDYLDY
+2745 DFAFVLILDYLDF

-2773 GIRETLKENNPQLY
+2773 GIRETLKEDNPQLY

-2839 NIDESTPLSTHDI
+2839 DIDESTPLSHNDI

-2875 YKGNREEA
+2875 YKGNRERA

-2888 RFSSLEDQ
+2888 RFTSLEDQ

-2907 NYNIGFNAGEWFNS
+2907 NYNIGFNAGYNFN
-2921 PKIDGNKAIAYNV
+2921 GNKAIAYNV
-2934 RKNDSV
+2934 RKNDPV
-2940 VIKRHRGIDKYGKP
+2940 EIRRHRGITRNGQQ
-2954 FPSYNII
+2954 FTTYNIT
-2961 HNGSIVGQLSRR
+2961 HNGNIVGQLSRR
-2973 SSIAQRMETENKE
+2973 SSIAHRMETDDIEL
-2986 ILTGFFVS
+2986 LTGFFVS

-3007 DKRRMSEFQS
+3007 DERRVSEYQS
-3017 NPSKFYYKQPELYA
+3017 NSGTFYYRQPELYA
-3031 SKWCS
+3031 SKWCDD
-3036 EAREKGYIFIVN
+3036 ARKQGYIFIVN

>member
-1 MAQRITIIEYAN
+1 MAQRFTIQEYAN
-13 IKGLTIYDVTQ
+13 IKGLTIYDVIQ

-30 VILPESPEYVL
+30 VTLPENPEYVL
-41 DDSQLRQIDPI
+41 DDSQLKQIDPI
-52 FAHQNKYK
+52 FVHQNKYK
-60 QIKSESN
+60 QIKPESN
-67 IGSNESAQ
+67 IGSNEHSP
-75 KSFTLK
+75 KIFTLK
-81 SEHQISK
+81 SEHQLSV
-88 GPRINVLGKIDLSSL
+88 GPTINILGKIDLSSL
-103 NQSISFAHKLDER
+103 NQSISSAHKLNER
-116 NKKEQNKQKDFLSE
+116 NKKEQNKQKTFLSE
-130 ETINQLRV
+130 ETIAQLRE

-160 YVTIDNLSAFL
+160 YVTVENLSAFL
-171 YPKDITWGYID
+171 YPKDITWGFID

-190 GMEIEVVIIGYEEEK
+190 GMEIEVIIIGYEEEK
-205 KRLRIGRKQ
+205 KKLRIGRKQ

-223 IDQFSIGCEIQGI
+223 IDQFAIGDEIQGV

-242 NRAYIEIQNSAVVE
+242 SRAYIEIQNGAIVE
-256 ASIPDGY
+256 AFIPNGY
-263 TYPIGNSISGN
+263 TYPIENSITGK

-286 IVITSQLV
+286 IDITSQLV
-294 PKKKSKSKQPKNKNQ
+294 QKTIQESKQPKKKKQN
-309 HKLDKNIA
+309 KLDKNIA

-339 NNKDTS
+339 NNEDTS
-345 GALYTFNLNKRNWNP
+345 GALYSLNLNERNWNP
-360 VLSPEEDDWI
+360 ALSPEEDDWI
-370 VMNPA
+370 IMNPA
-375 TFKGRPEATNGD
+375 TFKGRREATNGD
-387 RLTYDKKGLLLALPY
+387 RLTYDKNGLLLALPY
-402 RGIFAKIEGK
+402 RGNFAKIEGK

-418 HDHNVICHVID
+418 HDYDVICHVIG
-429 KILKKADGK
+429 KILRKAEGK
-438 EVVIDTFAEYLSN
+438 QIVLDTFAEYLSDYYN
-451 YINVEYSQ
+451 GEYSQ
-459 IIEEFLQDSNLL
+459 VIEEFLKDNNLL
-471 KRLITLLPELKSYTS
+471 KQLIALLPELRSYTS
-486 DNYTYCKAIKSLVTT
+486 DNDSYSFAIKSLETA
-501 VENSIF
+501 VEKSIF
-507 TQKDIS
+507 TKKDIS

-525 SYITDTI
+525 LYLTETI

-542 LTDVRRWLSRHT
+542 LTDVRHWLSAHT
-554 SILNALLAN
+554 SILNALLTN

-577 ITQNYSI
+577 ITQNDSI
-584 YNEAGKPWNET
+584 YNEAGKAWNET

-602 SDSEAFSFLICYFSD
+602 SDSEAFSFLIYYFSD

-623 EQANLTYEL
+623 EQVNLIDEL
-632 DYETSKR
+632 DYETSKK
-639 LVSKLLDE
+639 LVSKLLDD
-647 PQHHLDVLNLLAER
+647 PQHHLEVLNLLAEK

-672 YILNGIDV
+672 YIINGIDV

-694 IIDKEPEVRSF
+694 ISVNEKEVRSF
-705 LNLCINNNNQP
+705 FNLCINNNNQP
-716 ADIISVTNTVKD
+716 AEIISVTSTVKD
-728 ELYVELFALTASLE
+728 ELYVELFALTANSE
-742 NLNEIDDFD
+742 YLNEIEDFE
-751 SIPLWINEQ
+751 SIPLWLNEQ

-781 KEAIADTLTSINSEK
+781 KEAIADTLTSINGEK
-796 FRDSIIKLSEDDQY
+796 FRDSIIELSEDDQY

-821 KDIVVRYFAST
+821 KDIVVQYFPST

-841 QWKKLKSQIPY
+841 LWKKLKSQIPY
-852 VSFDIESDGDTIKEF
+852 VSFDLESDGDSIKEF

-886 LLRALKRTEIIVGHR
+886 LLRALKHTEIIVGHR
-901 IKAWDLGCVLSK
+901 IKTWDLGSVLSK

-918 NAFVWD
+918 DAFVWD

-954 DRLFWNQ
+954 DQLFWNQ
-961 LYRLSKNVSLCGEL
+961 LYRLSKNEPLCGEL
-975 KDFLPAKINVILDA
+975 RDLLPAKINKILDA
-989 LRQPEFSDFFSKDS
+989 LSQPEFSVFFSKDS
-1003 EKDNFYQV
+1003 GEDNFYQV
-1011 LTDTDEQVVSR
+1011 LADTDEQIVSR
-1022 IKAINDIDSK
+1022 IKAINEIDSK

-1038 KRIWPRI
+1038 KRLWSRI
-1045 AEYVDMKFVQKQEGI
+1045 AEYVDLKFVQKQEGI
-1060 DYMSISKKMLHEKPL
+1060 DYMSISKNMLNGKPL
-1075 DDTFL
+1075 EDPFL
-1080 NAILNRFVIMSKTP
+1080 NAILNRFVTMSKTP
-1094 VVANIAQYLRLN
+1094 VVANLAQYLRIN
-1106 YLSDNLLEEYVI
+1106 YLSDNLLEEYVN
-1118 ESSGNVD
+1118 ESSGKVD

-1130 FLWENSN
+1130 FLRENNN
-1137 LKNYEQIWFVGCEIE
+1137 LKNYEHIWFVGCEIE

-1162 HYFPSDFWLNDSSIP
+1162 HYSPSDFWQNDSSIP

-1202 SKAANVWIER
+1202 SEAANVWIER

-1223 YDFSSI
+1223 YDFFSI
-1229 LKSLNND
+1229 LESLNND
-1236 LEGLTIETIPWI
+1236 SEGLTIETIPWV
-1248 TDNVNNDS
+1248 TDNGNNNS
-1256 IHLVYSK
+1256 IHLVYSE
-1263 HGKGFNAL
+1263 HGKGFDAL

-1290 ALLKDIHLNKDHRP
+1290 ALLKEVHFKKDHRP

-1310 DSQEIEEV
+1310 DSLEIGNV

-1325 GFYIPDNGS
+1325 GFYIPENGS

-1339 ELIENHDDGMLVTSK
+1339 ELIEHHDNGMLVTSK
-1354 KHFFDI
+1354 NHFFDI

-1385 NGFTNDF
+1385 NGFKNEL
-1392 NKSFLFD
+1392 NKAFLHD
-1399 GIEEKG
+1399 GIEEKEA
-1405 TSAAIGSTKDT
+1405 SDAIGSTKDT

-1430 YYRFIKANSVESTMY
+1430 YYRFIKANSIESTMY

-1454 HYLSTVWGVSSYGVK
+1454 HSLSSVWGVSSYGVK

-1474 EDDFNYSL
+1474 EDDFNLSL
-1482 NNSKK
+1482 NDSKE
-1487 FFSDGSSIYEN
+1487 FFSDSSSIYEN
-1498 DSDIEKAKDLI
+1498 DSDIERAMDVILATLI
-1509 FSILV
+1509 KTEKV
-1514 NPEHDPGKKWS
+1514 PNPEWTD
-1525 SIQAE
+1525 IQKE
-1530 IIPYI
+1530 ILPQI
-1535 LKRQG
+1535 LSRQN

-1703 FDQINDVIPVKRLG
+1703 YDQINEVIPVKRLG

-1736 KEVFHDIPHRLKE
+1736 KDVLHDIPHRLKE

-1754 KEHDIKAQDSR
+1754 KEHNIQAQKSR

-1798 TQAIGYFHAGMDRD
+1798 TQAIGYFHAGMDGD
-1812 DREETYARFKDDN
+1812 DREETYTRFKDDN

-1842 IPNIHYIVH
+1842 IPNIHYIIH

-1912 NLEEIRVTI
+1912 NLEEIRVAI
-1921 NSYITKIQPID
+1921 NSYIKKIQSID

-1966 RMGRIKMGYLSHA
+1966 RMGRIKMGYLSPA

-1990 ADSNEETLEE
+1990 VGSNGGTLEE
-2000 RIKRLSASRNAIHA
+2000 RIKRFSTSRSATYA
-2014 SAILAE
+2014 SAILIE
-2020 LRFIQTEQNIQV
+2020 LRLIQREQKNSNIQV
-2032 SIQKLAA
+2032 SIQRLAA
-2039 KLSMPSAKLL
+2039 NLSMPLAKLL
-2049 DSLIW
+2049 DCLIW

-2062 IEQDTRCH
+2062 IEQETRCH

-2081 MMDWNSHEVAFH
+2081 MLGWNSHEVAFH
-2093 IILNATKSLLQ
+2093 VILNATRLLLQ

-2118 IRQFIKDSDTLEEI
+2118 IHRFIKKSDTLEDI
-2132 VKKVTKTDEDGNQS
+2132 VKNVTKTDEDGNQS

-2153 YNENDKQ
+2153 YDENDKQ
-2160 NNKGLSIAHSY
+2160 KNKGLSIAQSY

-2184 SLLEIIPDVKVQSY
+2184 SLLEIIPDVKVQSF

-2211 VEKDTWKEFLNDF
+2211 VEKDTWKKFLRDF
-2224 QADSLKTLEYINK
+2224 QTDCLKTLEYINK
-2237 CQSTI
+2237 CPSTI

-2260 YFESLLRYLNGMA
+2260 YFESLLRYLKGMA

-2283 GIEIYTTDNSEEVIL
+2283 GIEIYTTDNSEEVIF
-2298 ENVEPDSKDY
+2298 ENVESDSKDY
-2308 QDKVAFDEAIEIRN
+2308 QDKVAFDEAIDIKN

-2361 SYYYEESDPIWD
+2361 SNYYEESDPIWD

-2378 AIKKAEK
+2378 AIKKAEE

-2479 KRVCGDT
+2479 KRVCGDS
-2486 ALSGHEMNEWERI
+2486 ALSRYEMNEWERV
-2499 LLRTIKNK
+2499 LLKMIKDK

-2528 ITQTRLDAMFGLKC
+2528 ITQTRLNAMFGLKN
-2542 IYKDL
+2542 IYSDL

-2559 YGFEKK
+2559 YGFEKE

-2570 NYYYKQLYETLH
+2570 NFYYDQLYKTLS
-2582 PQKKEMNINYRSYPK
+2582 PKKMTMSTNYRSYPK
-2597 ILKEASHYL
+2597 ILKEASLYL
-2606 PATSHVPVPCK
+2606 PETSHVPVSCK
-2617 KNIENEPKSQYVYI
+2617 KNKENEPQSEYVYI
-2631 YQNSREWS
+2631 YHDSREWS
-2639 NDFGGYVQ
+2639 DDFGGYVQ
-2647 WLKGQGVTDLAVF
+2647 WLKEQGVTDLAVF

-2707 DSNHNK
+2707 DNNRNK

-2721 TEFSLKKTISSW
+2721 TEFALKKTISSW

-2745 DFAFVLILDYLDY
+2745 DFAFVLILDYLDF

-2773 GIRETLKENNPQLY
+2773 GIRETLKEDNPQLY

-2839 NIDESTPLSTHDI
+2839 DIDESTPLSHNDI

-2875 YKGNREEA
+2875 YKGNRERA

-2888 RFSSLEDQ
+2888 RFTSLEDQ

-2907 NYNIGFNAGEWFNS
+2907 NYNIGFNAGYNFN
-2921 PKIDGNKAIAYNV
+2921 GNKAIAYNV
-2934 RKNDSV
+2934 RKNDPV
-2940 VIKRHRGIDKYGKP
+2940 EIRRHRGITRNGQQ
-2954 FPSYNII
+2954 FTTYNIT
-2961 HNGSIVGQLSRR
+2961 HNGNIVGQLSRR
-2973 SSIAQRMETENKE
+2973 SSIAHRMETDDIEL
-2986 ILTGFFVS
+2986 LTGFFVS

-3007 DKRRMSEFQS
+3007 DERRVSEYQS
-3017 NPSKFYYKQPELYA
+3017 NSETFYYRQPELYA
-3031 SKWCS
+3031 SKWCDD
-3036 EAREKGYIFIVN
+3036 ARKQGYIFIVN

>member
-1 MAQRITIIEYAN
+1 MAQRFTIQEYAN
-13 IKGLTIYDVTQ
+13 IKGLTIYDVIQ

-30 VILPESPEYVL
+30 VTLPENPEYVL
-41 DDSQLRQIDPI
+41 DDSQLKQIDPI
-52 FAHQNKYK
+52 FVHQNKYK
-60 QIKSESN
+60 QIKPESN
-67 IGSNESAQ
+67 IGSNEHSP
-75 KSFTLK
+75 KIFTLK
-81 SEHQISK
+81 SEHQLSV
-88 GPRINVLGKIDLSSL
+88 GPTINILGKIDLSSL
-103 NQSISFAHKLDER
+103 NQSISSAHKLNER
-116 NKKEQNKQKDFLSE
+116 NKKEQNKQKTFLSE
-130 ETINQLRV
+130 ETIAQLRE

-145 ERFTGKVQRVMPHGA
+145 ERFIGKVQRVMPHGA
-160 YVTIDNLSAFL
+160 YVTVENLSAFL
-171 YPKDITWGYID
+171 YPKDITWGFID

-190 GMEIEVVIIGYEEEK
+190 GMEIEVIIIGYEEEK
-205 KRLRIGRKQ
+205 KKLRIGRKQ

-223 IDQFSIGCEIQGI
+223 IDQFAIGDEIQGV

-242 NRAYIEIQNSAVVE
+242 SRAYIEIQNGAIVE
-256 ASIPDGY
+256 AFIPNGY
-263 TYPIGNSISGN
+263 TYPIENSITGK

-286 IVITSQLV
+286 IDITSQLV
-294 PKKKSKSKQPKNKNQ
+294 QKTIQESKQPKKKKQN
-309 HKLDKNIA
+309 KLDKNIA

-339 NNKDTS
+339 NNEDTS
-345 GALYTFNLNKRNWNP
+345 GALYSLNLNERNWNP
-360 VLSPEEDDWI
+360 ALSPEEDDWI
-370 VMNPA
+370 IMNPA
-375 TFKGRPEATNGD
+375 TFKGRREATNGD
-387 RLTYDKKGLLLALPY
+387 RLTYDKNGLLLALPY
-402 RGIFAKIEGK
+402 RGNFAKIEGK

-418 HDHNVICHVID
+418 HDYDVICHVIG
-429 KILKKADGK
+429 KILRKAEGK
-438 EVVIDTFAEYLSN
+438 QIVLDTFAEYLSDYYN
-451 YINVEYSQ
+451 GEYSQ
-459 IIEEFLQDSNLL
+459 VIEEFLKDNNLL
-471 KRLITLLPELKSYTS
+471 KQLIALLPELRSYTS
-486 DNYTYCKAIKSLVTT
+486 DNDSYSFAIKSLETA
-501 VENSIF
+501 VEKSIF
-507 TQKDIS
+507 TKKDIS

-525 SYITDTI
+525 LYLTETI

-542 LTDVRRWLSRHT
+542 LTDVRHWLSAHT
-554 SILNALLAN
+554 SILNALLTN

-577 ITQNYSI
+577 ITQNDSI
-584 YNEAGKPWNET
+584 YNEAGKAWNET

-602 SDSEAFSFLICYFSD
+602 SDSEAFSFLIYYFSD

-623 EQANLTYEL
+623 EQVNLIDEL
-632 DYETSKR
+632 DYEMSKK
-639 LVSKLLDE
+639 LVSKLLDD
-647 PQHHLDVLNLLAER
+647 PQHHLEVLNLLAEK

-672 YILNGIDV
+672 YIINGIDV

-694 IIDKEPEVRSF
+694 ISVNEKEVRSF
-705 LNLCINNNNQP
+705 FNLCINNNNQP
-716 ADIISVTNTVKD
+716 AEIISVTSTVKD
-728 ELYVELFALTASLE
+728 ELYVELFALTANSE
-742 NLNEIDDFD
+742 YLNEIEDFE
-751 SIPLWINEQ
+751 SIPLWLNEQ

-781 KEAIADTLTSINSEK
+781 KEAIADTLTSINGEK
-796 FRDSIIKLSEDDQY
+796 FRDSIIELSEDDQY

-821 KDIVVRYFAST
+821 KDIVVQYFPST

-841 QWKKLKSQIPY
+841 LWKKLKSQIPY
-852 VSFDIESDGDTIKEF
+852 VSFDLESDGDSIKEF

-886 LLRALKRTEIIVGHR
+886 LLRALKHTEIIVGHR
-901 IKAWDLGCVLSK
+901 IKTWDLGSVLSK

-918 NAFVWD
+918 DAFVWD

-954 DRLFWNQ
+954 DQLFWNQ
-961 LYRLSKNVSLCGEL
+961 LYRLSKNEPLCGEL
-975 KDFLPAKINVILDA
+975 RDLLPAKINKILDA
-989 LRQPEFSDFFSKDS
+989 LNQPEFSVFFSKDS
-1003 EKDNFYQV
+1003 GEDNFYQV
-1011 LTDTDEQVVSR
+1011 LADTDEQIVSR
-1022 IKAINDIDSK
+1022 IKAINEIDSK

-1038 KRIWPRI
+1038 KRLWSRI
-1045 AEYVDMKFVQKQEGI
+1045 AEYVDLKFVQKQEGI
-1060 DYMSISKKMLHEKPL
+1060 DYMSISKNMLNGKPL
-1075 DDTFL
+1075 EDPFL
-1080 NAILNRFVIMSKTP
+1080 NAILNRFVTMSKTP
-1094 VVANIAQYLRLN
+1094 VVANLAQYLRIN
-1106 YLSDNLLEEYVI
+1106 YLSDNLLEEYVN
-1118 ESSGNVD
+1118 ESSGKVD

-1130 FLWENSN
+1130 FLRENNN
-1137 LKNYEQIWFVGCEIE
+1137 LKNYEHIWFVGCEIE

-1162 HYFPSDFWLNDSSIP
+1162 HYSPSDFWQNDSSIP

-1202 SKAANVWIER
+1202 SEAANVWIER
-1212 TREGKYVVSYN
+1212 TREGRYVVSYN
-1223 YDFSSI
+1223 YDFFSI
-1229 LKSLNND
+1229 LESLNND
-1236 LEGLTIETIPWI
+1236 SEGLTIETIPWV
-1248 TDNVNNDS
+1248 TDNGNNNS
-1256 IHLVYSK
+1256 IHLVYSE
-1263 HGKGFNAL
+1263 HGKGFDAL

-1290 ALLKDIHLNKDHRP
+1290 ALLKEVHFKKDHRP

-1310 DSQEIEEV
+1310 DSLEIGNV

-1325 GFYIPDNGS
+1325 GFYIPENGS

-1339 ELIENHDDGMLVTSK
+1339 ELIEHHDNGMLVTSK
-1354 KHFFDI
+1354 NHFFDI

-1385 NGFTNDF
+1385 NGFKNEL
-1392 NKSFLFD
+1392 NKAFLHD
-1399 GIEEKG
+1399 GIEEKEA
-1405 TSAAIGSTKDT
+1405 SDAIGSTKDT

-1430 YYRFIKANSVESTMY
+1430 YYRFIKANSIESTMY

-1454 HYLSTVWGVSSYGVK
+1454 HSLSSVWGVSSYGVK

-1474 EDDFNYSL
+1474 EDDFNLSL
-1482 NNSKK
+1482 NDSKE
-1487 FFSDGSSIYEN
+1487 FFSDSSSIYEN
-1498 DSDIEKAKDLI
+1498 DSDIERAMDVILATLI
-1509 FSILV
+1509 KTEKV
-1514 NPEHDPGKKWS
+1514 PNPEWTD
-1525 SIQAE
+1525 IQKE
-1530 IIPYI
+1530 ILPQI
-1535 LKRQG
+1535 LSRQN

-1703 FDQINDVIPVKRLG
+1703 YDQINEVIPVKRLG

-1736 KEVFHDIPHRLKE
+1736 KDVLHDIPHRLKE

-1754 KEHDIKAQDSR
+1754 KEHNIQAQKSR

-1798 TQAIGYFHAGMDRD
+1798 TQAIGYFHAGMDGD
-1812 DREETYARFKDDN
+1812 DREETYTRFKDDN

-1842 IPNIHYIVH
+1842 IPNIHYIIH

-1912 NLEEIRVTI
+1912 NIEEIRVAI
-1921 NSYITKIQPID
+1921 NSYIKKIQSID

-1941 PNTLWANG
+1941 PSTLWANG

-1966 RMGRIKMGYLSHA
+1966 RMGRIKMGYLSPA

-1990 ADSNEETLEE
+1990 VGSNGGTLEE
-2000 RIKRLSASRNAIHA
+2000 RIKRFSTSRSATYA
-2014 SAILAE
+2014 SAILIE
-2020 LRFIQTEQNIQV
+2020 LRLIQREQKNSNIQV
-2032 SIQKLAA
+2032 SIQRLAA
-2039 KLSMPSAKLL
+2039 NLSMPLAKLL
-2049 DSLIW
+2049 DCLIW

-2062 IEQDTRCH
+2062 IEQETRCH

-2081 MMDWNSHEVAFH
+2081 MLGWNSHEVAFH
-2093 IILNATKSLLQ
+2093 VILNATRLLLQ

-2118 IRQFIKDSDTLEEI
+2118 IHRFIKNSDTLEDI
-2132 VKKVTKTDEDGNQS
+2132 VKNVTKTDEDGNQS

-2153 YNENDKQ
+2153 YDENDKQ
-2160 NNKGLSIAHSY
+2160 KNKGLSIAQSY

-2184 SLLEIIPDVKVQSY
+2184 SLLEIIPDVKVQSF

-2211 VEKDTWKEFLNDF
+2211 VEKDTWKKFLRDF
-2224 QADSLKTLEYINK
+2224 QTDCLKTLEYINK
-2237 CQSTI
+2237 CPSTI

-2260 YFESLLRYLNGMA
+2260 YFESLLRYLKGMA

-2283 GIEIYTTDNSEEVIL
+2283 GIEIYTTDNSEEVIF
-2298 ENVEPDSKDY
+2298 ENVESDSKDY
-2308 QDKVAFDEAIEIRN
+2308 QDKVAFDEAIDIKN

-2361 SYYYEESDPIWD
+2361 SNYYEESDPIWD

-2378 AIKKAEK
+2378 AIKKAEE

-2479 KRVCGDT
+2479 KRVCGDS
-2486 ALSGHEMNEWERI
+2486 ALSRYEMNEWERV
-2499 LLRTIKNK
+2499 LLKMIKDK

-2528 ITQTRLDAMFGLKC
+2528 ITQTRLNAMFGLKN
-2542 IYKDL
+2542 IYSDL

-2559 YGFEKK
+2559 YGFEKE

-2570 NYYYKQLYETLH
+2570 NFYYDQLYKTLS
-2582 PQKKEMNINYRSYPK
+2582 PKKMTMSTNYRSYPK
-2597 ILKEASHYL
+2597 ILKEASLYL
-2606 PATSHVPVPCK
+2606 PETSHVPVSCK
-2617 KNIENEPKSQYVYI
+2617 KNKENEPQSEYVYI
-2631 YQNSREWS
+2631 YHDSREWS
-2639 NDFGGYVQ
+2639 DDFGGYVQ
-2647 WLKGQGVTDLAVF
+2647 WLKEQGVTDLAVF

-2707 DSNHNK
+2707 DNNRNK

-2721 TEFSLKKTISSW
+2721 TEFALKKTISSW

-2745 DFAFVLILDYLDY
+2745 DFAFVLILDYLDF

-2773 GIRETLKENNPQLY
+2773 GIRETLKEDNPQLY

-2839 NIDESTPLSTHDI
+2839 DIDESTPLSHNDI

-2875 YKGNREEA
+2875 YKGNRERA

-2888 RFSSLEDQ
+2888 RFTSLEDQ

-2907 NYNIGFNAGEWFNS
+2907 NYNIGFNAGYNFN
-2921 PKIDGNKAIAYNV
+2921 GNKAIAYNV
-2934 RKNDSV
+2934 RKNDPV
-2940 VIKRHRGIDKYGKP
+2940 EIRRHRGITRNGQQ
-2954 FPSYNII
+2954 FTTYNIT
-2961 HNGSIVGQLSRR
+2961 HNGNIVGQLSRR
-2973 SSIAQRMETENKE
+2973 SSIAHRMETDDIEL
-2986 ILTGFFVS
+2986 LTGFFVS

-3007 DKRRMSEFQS
+3007 DERRVSEYQS
-3017 NPSKFYYKQPELYA
+3017 NSETFYYRQPELYA
-3031 SKWCS
+3031 SKWCDD
-3036 EAREKGYIFIVN
+3036 ARKQGYIFIVN

>member
-1 MAQRITIIEYAN
+1 MAQKITIQEYAD
-13 IKGLTIYDVTQ
+13 IKGLMVYDIVQ

-30 VILPESPEYVL
+30 VILPEDPKYVL

-60 QIKSESN
+60 QIIPKSN
-67 IGSNESAQ
+67 IGSNESAP
-75 KSFTLK
+75 KIFTLK
-81 SEHQISK
+81 KENQINK
-88 GPRINVLGKIDLSSL
+88 EPRVLGKIDLSSL
-103 NQSISFAHKLDER
+103 NQSTRPKHR
-116 NKKEQNKQKDFLSE
+116 TKKEQNPKNLLSE
-130 ETINQLRV
+130 GTIAQLRE
-138 FGNTHQN
+138 FGKTHQN

-160 YVTIDNLSAFL
+160 YVTVEKLSAFL
-171 YPKDITWGYID
+171 YTKDVTWGYID

-190 GMEIEVVIIGYEEEK
+190 GMEIEVTIIGYEEEK
-205 KRLRIGRKQ
+205 KKLRVGRKQ
-214 LLDDPLLLQ
+214 LLDDPLLSQ
-223 IDQFSIGCEIQGI
+223 IDQFATGNEIQGI

-242 NRAYIEIQNSAVVE
+242 SRAYIEIQNGAIVE
-256 ASIPDGY
+256 ASIPNGY
-263 TYPIGNSISGN
+263 TYPIGKTISGN
-274 ITNIDI
+274 IISIDI
-280 SNHLVE
+280 SKHLVE
-286 IVITSQLV
+286 IDITSQLM
-294 PKKKSKSKQPKNKNQ
+294 PKADHGSKQPKEKEQ
-309 HKLDKNIA
+309 LKLDKNIA
-317 VVQFYDNRVNNF
+317 IVQFYDSRVNNF
-329 GRVLTNALGI
+329 GKVLTNALGI
-339 NNKDTS
+339 NNEDTS
-345 GALYTFNLNKRNWNP
+345 GKLYTFNLNERNWKSE
-360 VLSPEEDDWI
+360 VSPEEDVWI
-370 VMNPA
+370 IMNPS
-375 TFKGRPEATNGD
+375 TFRGRREAINGD
-387 RLTYDKKGLLLALPY
+387 WLTYDKNGLLLALPY
-402 RGIFAKIEGK
+402 RGIFAKIEGQ

-418 HDHNVICHVID
+418 HDHDVICHVVG
-429 KILKKADGK
+429 KILRKPGGK
-438 EVVIDTFAEYLSN
+438 EIVIETFAEYLSK
-451 YINVEYSQ
+451 YSNVECSQ

-471 KRLITLLPELKSYTS
+471 KQLIALLPELKSYTS
-486 DNYTYCKAIKSLVTT
+486 DNDTYCNAIKSITAT
-501 VENSIF
+501 VENSTF
-507 TQKDIS
+507 NQKDIS

-525 SYITDTI
+525 SCLTETI
-532 ESLEESSKEH
+532 ESLEKSSEEH
-542 LTDVRRWLSRHT
+542 LTEVRHWISAHT

-577 ITQNYSI
+577 ITQNNSI
-584 YNEAGKPWNET
+584 YNDAGKPWNET
-595 YKYLKEK
+595 YKFLKEK

-623 EQANLTYEL
+623 EQANLIDEL
-632 DYETSKR
+632 DYETSKK
-639 LVSKLLDE
+639 LVTKLLE
-647 PQHHLDVLNLLAER
+647 NPQHHLEVLKLLAGR

-666 FDIISN
+666 FDIINN

-688 EHLNSL
+688 EHLNTL
-694 IIDKEPEVRSF
+694 IADKEPEVRSF
-705 LNLCINNNNQP
+705 FNLCINNNNQP
-716 ADIISVTNTVKD
+716 ADIISITASVKD
-728 ELYVELFALTASLE
+728 ELYVELFALTANLD
-742 NLNEIDDFD
+742 NLNEIEDFD

-766 QFLLSCQ
+766 QFFLSCQ

-781 KEAIADTLTSINSEK
+781 KEAIAETLTSINSEK
-796 FRDSIIKLSEDDQY
+796 FRDSIIELSEDDQY

-832 KLFDLFIGE
+832 KLFNLFIGE

-852 VSFDIESDGDTIKEF
+852 VAFDLESDGDTIKEF
-867 AFRKDEN
+867 AFRKDES
-874 TKVYQGEEQLST
+874 TKVYQGEEQLNT
-886 LLRALKRTEIIVGHR
+886 LLRALKGTEIIVGHR
-901 IKAWDLGCVLSK
+901 IKAWDLGCILSK

-961 LYRLSKNVSLCGEL
+961 LYRLSKNMSLCGEL
-975 KDFLPAKINVILDA
+975 KDLLPAKINEILDV

-1003 EKDNFYQV
+1003 KEDNFYQV

-1038 KRIWPRI
+1038 KRLWSRI
-1045 AEYVDMKFVQKQEGI
+1045 AEYVDMKFVLKQEGI

-1080 NAILNRFVIMSKTP
+1080 NAILNRFVTMSKTP
-1094 VVANIAQYLRLN
+1094 VVANLAQYLRIN
-1106 YLSDNLLEEYVI
+1106 YLSDNLLEEYVN
-1118 ESSGNVD
+1118 ESSGKVD

-1130 FLWENSN
+1130 FLRENNN
-1137 LKNYEQIWFVGCEIE
+1137 LKNYEHIWFVGCEIE

-1162 HYFPSDFWLNDSSIP
+1162 HYSPSDFWQNDSSIP

-1202 SKAANVWIER
+1202 SEAANVWIER

-1223 YDFSSI
+1223 YDFFSI
-1229 LKSLNND
+1229 LESLNND
-1236 LEGLTIETIPWI
+1236 SEGLTIETIPWV
-1248 TDNVNNDS
+1248 TDNGNNNS
-1256 IHLVYSK
+1256 IHLVYSE
-1263 HGKGFNAL
+1263 HGKGFDAL

-1290 ALLKDIHLNKDHRP
+1290 ALLKEVHFKKDHRP

-1310 DSQEIEEV
+1310 DSLEIGNV

-1325 GFYIPDNGS
+1325 GFYIPENGS

-1339 ELIENHDDGMLVTSK
+1339 ELIEHHDNGMLVTSK
-1354 KHFFDI
+1354 NHFFDI

-1385 NGFTNDF
+1385 NGFKNEL
-1392 NKSFLFD
+1392 NKAFLHD
-1399 GIEEKG
+1399 GIEEKEA
-1405 TSAAIGSTKDT
+1405 SDAIGSTKDT

-1430 YYRFIKANSVESTMY
+1430 YYRFIKANSIESTMY

-1454 HYLSTVWGVSSYGVK
+1454 HSLSSVWGVSSYGVK

-1474 EDDFNYSL
+1474 EDDFNLSL
-1482 NNSKK
+1482 NDSKE
-1487 FFSDGSSIYEN
+1487 FFSDSSSIYEN
-1498 DSDIEKAKDLI
+1498 DSDIERAMDVILATLI
-1509 FSILV
+1509 KTEKV
-1514 NPEHDPGKKWS
+1514 PNPEWTD
-1525 SIQAE
+1525 IQKE
-1530 IIPYI
+1530 ILPQI
-1535 LKRQG
+1535 LSRQN

-1703 FDQINDVIPVKRLG
+1703 YDQINEVIPVKRLG

-1736 KEVFHDIPHRLKE
+1736 KDVLHDIPHRLKE

-1754 KEHDIKAQDSR
+1754 KEHNIQAQKSR

-1798 TQAIGYFHAGMDRD
+1798 TQAIGYFHAGMDGD
-1812 DREETYARFKDDN
+1812 DREETYTRFKDDN

-1842 IPNIHYIVH
+1842 IPNIHYIIH

-1912 NLEEIRVTI
+1912 NLEEIRVAI
-1921 NSYITKIQPID
+1921 NSYIKKIQSID

-1966 RMGRIKMGYLSHA
+1966 RMGRIKMGYLSPA

-1990 ADSNEETLEE
+1990 VGSNGGTLEE
-2000 RIKRLSASRNAIHA
+2000 RIKRFSTSRSATYA
-2014 SAILAE
+2014 SAILIE
-2020 LRFIQTEQNIQV
+2020 LRLIQREQKNSNIQV
-2032 SIQKLAA
+2032 SIQRLAA
-2039 KLSMPSAKLL
+2039 NLSMPLAKLL
-2049 DSLIW
+2049 DCLIW

-2062 IEQDTRCH
+2062 IEQETRCH

-2081 MMDWNSHEVAFH
+2081 MLGWNSHEVAFH
-2093 IILNATKSLLQ
+2093 VILNATRLLLQ

-2118 IRQFIKDSDTLEEI
+2118 IHRFIKNSDTLEDI
-2132 VKKVTKTDEDGNQS
+2132 VKNVTKTDEDGNQS

-2153 YNENDKQ
+2153 YDENDKQ
-2160 NNKGLSIAHSY
+2160 KNKGLSIAQSY

-2184 SLLEIIPDVKVQSY
+2184 SLLEIIPDVKVQSF

-2211 VEKDTWKEFLNDF
+2211 VEKDTWKKFLRDF
-2224 QADSLKTLEYINK
+2224 QTDCLKTLEYINK
-2237 CQSTI
+2237 CPSTI

-2260 YFESLLRYLNGMA
+2260 YFESLLRYLKGMA

-2283 GIEIYTTDNSEEVIL
+2283 GIEIYTTDNSEEVIF
-2298 ENVEPDSKDY
+2298 ENVESDSKDY
-2308 QDKVAFDEAIEIRN
+2308 QDKVAFDEAIDIKN

-2361 SYYYEESDPIWD
+2361 SNYYEESDPIWD

-2378 AIKKAEK
+2378 AIKKAEE

-2479 KRVCGDT
+2479 KRVCGDS
-2486 ALSGHEMNEWERI
+2486 ALSRYEMNEWERV
-2499 LLRTIKNK
+2499 LLKMIKDK

-2528 ITQTRLDAMFGLKC
+2528 ITQTRLNAMFGLKN
-2542 IYKDL
+2542 IYSDL

-2559 YGFEKK
+2559 YGFEKE

-2570 NYYYKQLYETLH
+2570 NFYYDQLYKTLS
-2582 PQKKEMNINYRSYPK
+2582 PKKMTMSTNYRSYPK
-2597 ILKEASHYL
+2597 ILKEASLYL
-2606 PATSHVPVPCK
+2606 PKTSHVPVSCK
-2617 KNIENEPKSQYVYI
+2617 KNKENEPQSEYVYI
-2631 YQNSREWS
+2631 YHDSREWS
-2639 NDFGGYVQ
+2639 DDFGGYVQ
-2647 WLKGQGVTDLAVF
+2647 WLKEQGVTDLAVF

-2707 DSNHNK
+2707 DNNRNK

-2721 TEFSLKKTISSW
+2721 TEFALKKTISSW

-2745 DFAFVLILDYLDY
+2745 DFAFVLILDYLDF

-2773 GIRETLKENNPQLY
+2773 GIRETLKEDNPQLY

-2839 NIDESTPLSTHDI
+2839 DIDESTPLSHNDI

-2875 YKGNREEA
+2875 YKGNRERA

-2888 RFSSLEDQ
+2888 RFTSLEDQ

-2907 NYNIGFNAGEWFNS
+2907 NYNIGFNAGYNFN
-2921 PKIDGNKAIAYNV
+2921 GNKAIAYNV
-2934 RKNDSV
+2934 RKNDPV
-2940 VIKRHRGIDKYGKP
+2940 EIRRHRGITRNGQQ
-2954 FPSYNII
+2954 FTTYNIT
-2961 HNGSIVGQLSRR
+2961 HNGNIVGQLSRR
-2973 SSIAQRMETENKE
+2973 SSIAHRMETDDIEL
-2986 ILTGFFVS
+2986 LTGFFVS

-3007 DKRRMSEFQS
+3007 DERRVSEYQS
-3017 NPSKFYYKQPELYA
+3017 NSETFYYRQPELYA
-3031 SKWCS
+3031 SKWCDD
-3036 EAREKGYIFIVN
+3036 ARKQSYIFIVN

>member
-1 MAQRITIIEYAN
+1 MAQRFTIQEYAN
-13 IKGLTIYDVTQ
+13 IKGLTIYDVIQ

-30 VILPESPEYVL
+30 VTLPENPEYVL
-41 DDSQLRQIDPI
+41 DDSQLKQIDPI
-52 FAHQNKYK
+52 FVHQNKYK
-60 QIKSESN
+60 QIKPESN
-67 IGSNESAQ
+67 IGSNEHSP
-75 KSFTLK
+75 KIFTLK
-81 SEHQISK
+81 SEHQLSV
-88 GPRINVLGKIDLSSL
+88 GPTINILGKIDLSSL
-103 NQSISFAHKLDER
+103 NQSISSAHKLNER
-116 NKKEQNKQKDFLSE
+116 NKKEQNKQKTFLSE
-130 ETINQLRV
+130 ETIAQLRE

-160 YVTIDNLSAFL
+160 YVTVENLSAFL
-171 YPKDITWGYID
+171 YPKDITWGFID

-190 GMEIEVVIIGYEEEK
+190 GMEIEVIIIGYEEEK
-205 KRLRIGRKQ
+205 KKLRIGRKQ

-223 IDQFSIGCEIQGI
+223 IDQFAIGDEIQGV

-242 NRAYIEIQNSAVVE
+242 SRAYIEIQNGAIVE
-256 ASIPDGY
+256 AFIPNGY
-263 TYPIGNSISGN
+263 TYPIENSITGK

-286 IVITSQLV
+286 IDITSQLV
-294 PKKKSKSKQPKNKNQ
+294 QKTIQESKQPKKKKQN
-309 HKLDKNIA
+309 KLDKNIA

-339 NNKDTS
+339 NNEDTS
-345 GALYTFNLNKRNWNP
+345 GALYSLNLNERNWNP
-360 VLSPEEDDWI
+360 ALSPEEDDWI
-370 VMNPA
+370 IMNPA
-375 TFKGRPEATNGD
+375 TFKGRREATNGD
-387 RLTYDKKGLLLALPY
+387 RLTYDKNGLLLALPY
-402 RGIFAKIEGK
+402 RGNFAKIEGK

-418 HDHNVICHVID
+418 HDYDVICHVIG
-429 KILKKADGK
+429 KILRKAEGK
-438 EVVIDTFAEYLSN
+438 QIVLDTFAEYLSDYYN
-451 YINVEYSQ
+451 GEYSQ
-459 IIEEFLQDSNLL
+459 VIEEFLKDNNLL
-471 KRLITLLPELKSYTS
+471 KQLIALLPELRSYTS
-486 DNYTYCKAIKSLVTT
+486 DNDSYSFAIKSLETA
-501 VENSIF
+501 VEKSIF
-507 TQKDIS
+507 TKKDIS

-525 SYITDTI
+525 LYLTETI

-542 LTDVRRWLSRHT
+542 LTDVRHWLSAHT
-554 SILNALLAN
+554 SILNALLTN

-577 ITQNYSI
+577 ITQNDSI
-584 YNEAGKPWNET
+584 YNEAGKAWNET

-602 SDSEAFSFLICYFSD
+602 SDSEAFSFLIYYFSD

-623 EQANLTYEL
+623 EQVNLIDEL
-632 DYETSKR
+632 DYETSKK
-639 LVSKLLDE
+639 LVSKLLDD
-647 PQHHLDVLNLLAER
+647 PQHHLEVLNLLAEK

-672 YILNGIDV
+672 YIINGIDV

-694 IIDKEPEVRSF
+694 ISVNEKEVRSF
-705 LNLCINNNNQP
+705 FNLCINNNNQP
-716 ADIISVTNTVKD
+716 AEIISVTSTVKD
-728 ELYVELFALTASLE
+728 ELYVELFALTANSE
-742 NLNEIDDFD
+742 YLNEIEDFE
-751 SIPLWINEQ
+751 SIPLWLNEQ

-781 KEAIADTLTSINSEK
+781 KEAIADTLTSINGEK
-796 FRDSIIKLSEDDQY
+796 FRDSIIELSEDDQY

-821 KDIVVRYFAST
+821 KDIVVQYFPST

-841 QWKKLKSQIPY
+841 LWKKLKSQIPY
-852 VSFDIESDGDTIKEF
+852 VSFDLESDGDSIKEF

-886 LLRALKRTEIIVGHR
+886 LLRALKHTEIIVGHR
-901 IKAWDLGCVLSK
+901 IKTWDLGSVLSK

-918 NAFVWD
+918 DAFVWD

-954 DRLFWNQ
+954 DQLFWNQ
-961 LYRLSKNVSLCGEL
+961 LYRLSKNEPLCGEL
-975 KDFLPAKINVILDA
+975 RDLLPAKINKILDA
-989 LRQPEFSDFFSKDS
+989 LSQPEFSVFFSKDS
-1003 EKDNFYQV
+1003 GEDNFYQV
-1011 LTDTDEQVVSR
+1011 LADTDEQIVSR
-1022 IKAINDIDSK
+1022 IKAINEIDSK

-1038 KRIWPRI
+1038 KRLWSRI
-1045 AEYVDMKFVQKQEGI
+1045 AEYVDLKFVQKQEGI
-1060 DYMSISKKMLHEKPL
+1060 DYMSISKNMLNGKPL
-1075 DDTFL
+1075 EDPFL
-1080 NAILNRFVIMSKTP
+1080 NAILNRFVTMSKTP
-1094 VVANIAQYLRLN
+1094 VFANLAQYLRIN
-1106 YLSDNLLEEYVI
+1106 YLSDNLLEEYVN
-1118 ESSGNVD
+1118 ESSGKVD

-1130 FLWENSN
+1130 FLRENNN
-1137 LKNYEQIWFVGCEIE
+1137 LKNYEHIWFVGCEIE

-1162 HYFPSDFWLNDSSIP
+1162 HYSPSDFWQNDSSIP

-1202 SKAANVWIER
+1202 SEAANVWIER

-1223 YDFSSI
+1223 YDFFSI
-1229 LKSLNND
+1229 LESLNND
-1236 LEGLTIETIPWI
+1236 SEGLTIETIPWV
-1248 TDNVNNDS
+1248 TDNGNNNS
-1256 IHLVYSK
+1256 IHLVYSE
-1263 HGKGFNAL
+1263 HGKGFDAL

-1290 ALLKDIHLNKDHRP
+1290 ALLKEVHFKKDHRP

-1310 DSQEIEEV
+1310 DSLEIGNV

-1325 GFYIPDNGS
+1325 GFYIPENGS

-1339 ELIENHDDGMLVTSK
+1339 ELIEHHDNGMLVTSK
-1354 KHFFDI
+1354 NHFFDI

-1385 NGFTNDF
+1385 NGFKNEL
-1392 NKSFLFD
+1392 NKAFLHD
-1399 GIEEKG
+1399 GIEEKEA
-1405 TSAAIGSTKDT
+1405 SDAIGSTKDT

-1430 YYRFIKANSVESTMY
+1430 YYRFIKANSIESTMY

-1454 HYLSTVWGVSSYGVK
+1454 HSLSSVWGVSSYGVK

-1474 EDDFNYSL
+1474 EDDFNLSL
-1482 NNSKK
+1482 NDSKE
-1487 FFSDGSSIYEN
+1487 FFSDSSSIYEN
-1498 DSDIEKAKDLI
+1498 DSDIERAMDVILATLI
-1509 FSILV
+1509 KTEKV
-1514 NPEHDPGKKWS
+1514 PNPEWTD
-1525 SIQAE
+1525 IQKE
-1530 IIPYI
+1530 ILPQI
-1535 LKRQG
+1535 LSRQN

-1703 FDQINDVIPVKRLG
+1703 YDQINEVIPVKRLG

-1736 KEVFHDIPHRLKE
+1736 KDVLHDIPHRLKE

-1754 KEHDIKAQDSR
+1754 KEHNIQAQKSR

-1798 TQAIGYFHAGMDRD
+1798 TQAIGYFHAGMDGD
-1812 DREETYARFKDDN
+1812 DREETYTRFKDDN

-1842 IPNIHYIVH
+1842 IPNIHYIIH

-1912 NLEEIRVTI
+1912 NLEEIRVAI
-1921 NSYITKIQPID
+1921 NSYIKKIQSID

-1966 RMGRIKMGYLSHA
+1966 RMGRIKMGYLSPA

-1990 ADSNEETLEE
+1990 VGSNGGTLEE
-2000 RIKRLSASRNAIHA
+2000 RIKRFSTSRSATYA
-2014 SAILAE
+2014 SAILIE
-2020 LRFIQTEQNIQV
+2020 LRLIQREQKNSNIQV
-2032 SIQKLAA
+2032 SIQRLAA
-2039 KLSMPSAKLL
+2039 NLSMPLAKLL
-2049 DSLIW
+2049 DCLIW

-2062 IEQDTRCH
+2062 IEQETRCH

-2081 MMDWNSHEVAFH
+2081 MLGWNSHEVAFH
-2093 IILNATKSLLQ
+2093 VILNATRLLLQ

-2118 IRQFIKDSDTLEEI
+2118 IHRFIKNSDTLEDI
-2132 VKKVTKTDEDGNQS
+2132 VKNVTKTDEDGNQS

-2153 YNENDKQ
+2153 YDENDKQ
-2160 NNKGLSIAHSY
+2160 KNKGLSIAQSY

-2184 SLLEIIPDVKVQSY
+2184 SLLEIIPDVKVQSF

-2211 VEKDTWKEFLNDF
+2211 VEKDTWKKFLRDF
-2224 QADSLKTLEYINK
+2224 QTDCLKTLEYINK
-2237 CQSTI
+2237 CPSTI

-2260 YFESLLRYLNGMA
+2260 YFESLLRYLKGMA

-2283 GIEIYTTDNSEEVIL
+2283 GIEIYTTDNSEEVIF
-2298 ENVEPDSKDY
+2298 ENVESDSKDY
-2308 QDKVAFDEAIEIRN
+2308 QDKVAFDEAIDIKN

-2361 SYYYEESDPIWD
+2361 SNYYEESDPIWD

-2378 AIKKAEK
+2378 AIKKAEE

-2479 KRVCGDT
+2479 KRVCGDS
-2486 ALSGHEMNEWERI
+2486 ALSIYEMNEWERV
-2499 LLRTIKNK
+2499 LLKMIKDK

-2528 ITQTRLDAMFGLKC
+2528 ITQTRLNAMFGLKN
-2542 IYKDL
+2542 IYSDL

-2559 YGFEKK
+2559 YGFEKE

-2570 NYYYKQLYETLH
+2570 NFYYDQLYKTLS
-2582 PQKKEMNINYRSYPK
+2582 PKKMTMSTNYRSYPK
-2597 ILKEASHYL
+2597 ILKEASLYL
-2606 PATSHVPVPCK
+2606 PETSHVPVSCK
-2617 KNIENEPKSQYVYI
+2617 KNKENEPQSEYVYI
-2631 YQNSREWS
+2631 YHDSREWS
-2639 NDFGGYVQ
+2639 DDFGGYVQ
-2647 WLKGQGVTDLAVF
+2647 WLKEQGVTDLAVF

-2707 DSNHNK
+2707 DNNRNK

-2721 TEFSLKKTISSW
+2721 TEFALKKTISSW

-2745 DFAFVLILDYLDY
+2745 DFAFVLILDYLDF

-2773 GIRETLKENNPQLY
+2773 GIRETLKEDNPQLY

-2839 NIDESTPLSTHDI
+2839 DIDESTPLSHNDI

-2875 YKGNREEA
+2875 YKGNRERA

-2888 RFSSLEDQ
+2888 RFTSLEDQ

-2907 NYNIGFNAGEWFNS
+2907 NYNIGFNAGYNFN
-2921 PKIDGNKAIAYNV
+2921 GNKAIAYNV
-2934 RKNDSV
+2934 RKNDPV
-2940 VIKRHRGIDKYGKP
+2940 EIRRHRGITRNGQQ
-2954 FPSYNII
+2954 FTTYNIT
-2961 HNGSIVGQLSRR
+2961 HNGNIVGQLSRR
-2973 SSIAQRMETENKE
+2973 SSIAHRMETDDIEL
-2986 ILTGFFVS
+2986 LTGFFVS

-3007 DKRRMSEFQS
+3007 DERRVSEYQS
-3017 NPSKFYYKQPELYA
+3017 NSETFYYRQPELYA
-3031 SKWCS
+3031 SKWCDD
-3036 EAREKGYIFIVN
+3036 ARKQGYIFIVN

>member
-1 MAQRITIIEYAN
+1 MAQRFTIQEYAN
-13 IKGLTIYDVTQ
+13 IKGLTIYDVIQ

-30 VILPESPEYVL
+30 VTLPENPEYVL
-41 DDSQLRQIDPI
+41 DDSQLKQIDPI
-52 FAHQNKYK
+52 FVHQNKYK
-60 QIKSESN
+60 QIKPESN
-67 IGSNESAQ
+67 IGSNEHSP
-75 KSFTLK
+75 KIFTLK
-81 SEHQISK
+81 SEHQLSV
-88 GPRINVLGKIDLSSL
+88 GPTINILGKIDLSSL
-103 NQSISFAHKLDER
+103 NQSISSAHKLNER
-116 NKKEQNKQKDFLSE
+116 NKKEQNKQKTFLSE
-130 ETINQLRV
+130 ETIAQLRE

-160 YVTIDNLSAFL
+160 YVTVENLSAFL
-171 YPKDITWGYID
+171 YPKDITWGFID

-190 GMEIEVVIIGYEEEK
+190 GMEIEVIIIGYEEEK
-205 KRLRIGRKQ
+205 KKLRIGRKQ

-223 IDQFSIGCEIQGI
+223 IDQFAIGDEIQGV

-242 NRAYIEIQNSAVVE
+242 SRAYIEIQNGAIVE
-256 ASIPDGY
+256 AFIPNGY
-263 TYPIGNSISGN
+263 TYPIENSITGK

-286 IVITSQLV
+286 IDITSQLV
-294 PKKKSKSKQPKNKNQ
+294 QKTIQESKQPKKKKQN
-309 HKLDKNIA
+309 KLDKNIA

-339 NNKDTS
+339 NNEDTS
-345 GALYTFNLNKRNWNP
+345 GALYSLNLNERNWNP
-360 VLSPEEDDWI
+360 ALSPEEDDWI
-370 VMNPA
+370 IMNPA
-375 TFKGRPEATNGD
+375 TFKGRREATNGD
-387 RLTYDKKGLLLALPY
+387 RLTYDKNGLLLALPY
-402 RGIFAKIEGK
+402 RGNFAKIEGK

-418 HDHNVICHVID
+418 HDYNVICHVIG
-429 KILKKADGK
+429 KILRKAEGK
-438 EVVIDTFAEYLSN
+438 QIVLDTFAEYLSDYYN
-451 YINVEYSQ
+451 GEYSQ
-459 IIEEFLQDSNLL
+459 VIEEFLKDNNLL
-471 KRLITLLPELKSYTS
+471 KQLIALLTELRSYTS
-486 DNYTYCKAIKSLVTT
+486 DNDSYSFAIKSLETA
-501 VENSIF
+501 VEKSIF
-507 TQKDIS
+507 TKKDIS

-525 SYITDTI
+525 LYLTETI

-542 LTDVRRWLSRHT
+542 LTDVRHWLSAHT
-554 SILNALLAN
+554 SILNALLTN

-577 ITQNYSI
+577 ITQNDSI
-584 YNEAGKPWNET
+584 YNEAGKAWNET

-602 SDSEAFSFLICYFSD
+602 SDSEAFSFLIYYFSD

-623 EQANLTYEL
+623 EQVNLIDEL
-632 DYETSKR
+632 DYETSKK
-639 LVSKLLDE
+639 LVSKLLDD
-647 PQHHLDVLNLLAER
+647 PQHHLEVLNLLAEK

-672 YILNGIDV
+672 YIINGIDV

-694 IIDKEPEVRSF
+694 ISVNEKEVRSF
-705 LNLCINNNNQP
+705 FNLCINNNNQP
-716 ADIISVTNTVKD
+716 AEIISVTSTVKD
-728 ELYVELFALTASLE
+728 ELYVELFALTANSE
-742 NLNEIDDFD
+742 YLNEIEDFE
-751 SIPLWINEQ
+751 SIPLWLNEQ

-781 KEAIADTLTSINSEK
+781 KEAIADTLTSINGEK
-796 FRDSIIKLSEDDQY
+796 FRDSIIELSEDDQY

-821 KDIVVRYFAST
+821 KDIVVQYFPST

-841 QWKKLKSQIPY
+841 LWKKLKSQIPY
-852 VSFDIESDGDTIKEF
+852 VSFDLESDGDSIKEF

-886 LLRALKRTEIIVGHR
+886 LLRALKHTEIIVGHR
-901 IKAWDLGCVLSK
+901 IKTWDLGSVLSK
-913 KGFES
+913 NGFES
-918 NAFVWD
+918 DAFVWD

-954 DRLFWNQ
+954 DYLFWNQ
-961 LYRLSKNVSLCGEL
+961 LYRLSKNEPLCGEL
-975 KDFLPAKINVILDA
+975 RDLLPAKINKILDA
-989 LRQPEFSDFFSKDS
+989 LSQPEFSVFFSKDS
-1003 EKDNFYQV
+1003 GEDNFYQV
-1011 LTDTDEQVVSR
+1011 LADTDEQIVSR
-1022 IKAINDIDSK
+1022 IKAINEIDSK

-1038 KRIWPRI
+1038 KRLWSRI
-1045 AEYVDMKFVQKQEGI
+1045 AEYVDLKFVQKQEGI
-1060 DYMSISKKMLHEKPL
+1060 DYMSISKNMLNGKPL
-1075 DDTFL
+1075 EDPFL
-1080 NAILNRFVIMSKTP
+1080 NAILNRFVTMSKTP
-1094 VVANIAQYLRLN
+1094 VVANLAQYLRIN
-1106 YLSDNLLEEYVI
+1106 YLSDNLLEEYVN
-1118 ESSGNVD
+1118 ESSGKVD

-1130 FLWENSN
+1130 FLRENNN
-1137 LKNYEQIWFVGCEIE
+1137 LKNYEHIWFVGCEIE

-1162 HYFPSDFWLNDSSIP
+1162 HYSPSDFWQNDSSIP

-1202 SKAANVWIER
+1202 SEAANVWIER

-1223 YDFSSI
+1223 YDFFSI
-1229 LKSLNND
+1229 LESLNND
-1236 LEGLTIETIPWI
+1236 SEGLTIETIPWV
-1248 TDNVNNDS
+1248 TDNGNNNS
-1256 IHLVYSK
+1256 IHLVYSE
-1263 HGKGFNAL
+1263 HGKGFDAL

-1290 ALLKDIHLNKDHRP
+1290 ALLKEVHFKKDHRP

-1310 DSQEIEEV
+1310 DSLEIGNV

-1325 GFYIPDNGS
+1325 GFYIPENGS

-1339 ELIENHDDGMLVTSK
+1339 ELIEHHDNGMLVTSK
-1354 KHFFDI
+1354 SHFFDI

-1385 NGFTNDF
+1385 NGFKNEL
-1392 NKSFLFD
+1392 NKAFLHD
-1399 GIEEKG
+1399 GIEEKEA
-1405 TSAAIGSTKDT
+1405 SDAIGSTKDT

-1430 YYRFIKANSVESTMY
+1430 YYRFIKANSIESTMY

-1454 HYLSTVWGVSSYGVK
+1454 HSLSSVWGVSSYGVK

-1474 EDDFNYSL
+1474 EDDFNLSL
-1482 NNSKK
+1482 NDSKE
-1487 FFSDGSSIYEN
+1487 FFSDSSSIYEN
-1498 DSDIEKAKDLI
+1498 DSDIERAMDVILATLI
-1509 FSILV
+1509 KTEKV
-1514 NPEHDPGKKWS
+1514 PNPEWTD
-1525 SIQAE
+1525 IQKE
-1530 IIPYI
+1530 ILPQI
-1535 LKRQG
+1535 LSRQN

-1703 FDQINDVIPVKRLG
+1703 YDQINEVIPVKRLG

-1736 KEVFHDIPHRLKE
+1736 KDVLHDIPHRLKE

-1754 KEHDIKAQDSR
+1754 KEHNIQAQKSR

-1798 TQAIGYFHAGMDRD
+1798 TQAIGYFHAGMDGD
-1812 DREETYARFKDDN
+1812 DREETYTRFKDDN

-1842 IPNIHYIVH
+1842 IPNIHYIIH

-1868 GRNKKMYIDAGFSE
+1868 GRNKKMYINAGFSE

-1912 NLEEIRVTI
+1912 NLEEIRVAI
-1921 NSYITKIQPID
+1921 NSYIKKIQSID

-1966 RMGRIKMGYLSHA
+1966 RMGRIKMGYLSPA

-1990 ADSNEETLEE
+1990 VGSNGGTLEE
-2000 RIKRLSASRNAIHA
+2000 RIKRFSTSRSATYA
-2014 SAILAE
+2014 SAILIE
-2020 LRFIQTEQNIQV
+2020 LRLIQREQKNSNIQV
-2032 SIQKLAA
+2032 SIQRLAA
-2039 KLSMPSAKLL
+2039 NLSMPLAKLL
-2049 DSLIW
+2049 DCLIW

-2062 IEQDTRCH
+2062 IEQETRCH

-2081 MMDWNSHEVAFH
+2081 MLGWNSHEVAFH
-2093 IILNATKSLLQ
+2093 VILNATRLLLQ

-2118 IRQFIKDSDTLEEI
+2118 IHRFIKNSDTLEDI
-2132 VKKVTKTDEDGNQS
+2132 VKNVTKTDEDGNQS

-2153 YNENDKQ
+2153 YDENDKQ
-2160 NNKGLSIAHSY
+2160 KNKGLSIAQSY

-2184 SLLEIIPDVKVQSY
+2184 SLLEIIPDVKVQSF

-2211 VEKDTWKEFLNDF
+2211 VEKDTWKKFLRDF
-2224 QADSLKTLEYINK
+2224 QTDCLKTLEYINK
-2237 CQSTI
+2237 CPSTI

-2260 YFESLLRYLNGMA
+2260 YFESLLRYLKGMA

-2283 GIEIYTTDNSEEVIL
+2283 GIEIYTTDNSEEVIF
-2298 ENVEPDSKDY
+2298 ENVESDSKDY
-2308 QDKVAFDEAIEIRN
+2308 QDKVAFDEAIDIKN

-2361 SYYYEESDPIWD
+2361 SNYYEESDPIWD

-2378 AIKKAEK
+2378 AIKKAEE

-2479 KRVCGDT
+2479 KRVCGDS
-2486 ALSGHEMNEWERI
+2486 ALSRYEMNEWERV
-2499 LLRTIKNK
+2499 LLKMIKDK

-2528 ITQTRLDAMFGLKC
+2528 ITQTRLNAMFGLKN
-2542 IYKDL
+2542 IYSDL

-2559 YGFEKK
+2559 YGFEKE

-2570 NYYYKQLYETLH
+2570 NFYYDQLYKTLS
-2582 PQKKEMNINYRSYPK
+2582 PKKMTMSTNYRSYPK
-2597 ILKEASHYL
+2597 ILKEASLYL
-2606 PATSHVPVPCK
+2606 PETSHVPVSCK
-2617 KNIENEPKSQYVYI
+2617 KNKENEPQSEYVYI
-2631 YQNSREWS
+2631 YHDSREWS
-2639 NDFGGYVQ
+2639 DDFGGYVQ
-2647 WLKGQGVTDLAVF
+2647 WLKEQGVTDLAVF

-2707 DSNHNK
+2707 DNNRNK

-2721 TEFSLKKTISSW
+2721 TEFALKKTISSW

-2745 DFAFVLILDYLDY
+2745 DFAFVLILDYLDF

-2773 GIRETLKENNPQLY
+2773 GIRETLKEDNPQLY

-2839 NIDESTPLSTHDI
+2839 DIDESTPLSHNDI

-2875 YKGNREEA
+2875 YKGNRERA

-2888 RFSSLEDQ
+2888 RFTSLEDQ

-2907 NYNIGFNAGEWFNS
+2907 NYNIGFNAGYNFN
-2921 PKIDGNKAIAYNV
+2921 GNKAIAYNV
-2934 RKNDSV
+2934 RKNDPV
-2940 VIKRHRGIDKYGKP
+2940 EIRRHRGITRNGQQ
-2954 FPSYNII
+2954 FTTYNIT
-2961 HNGSIVGQLSRR
+2961 HNGNIVGQLSRR
-2973 SSIAQRMETENKE
+2973 SSIAHRMETDDIEL
-2986 ILTGFFVS
+2986 LTGFFVS

-3007 DKRRMSEFQS
+3007 DERRVSEYQS
-3017 NPSKFYYKQPELYA
+3017 NSETFYYRQPELYA
-3031 SKWCS
+3031 SKWCDD
-3036 EAREKGYIFIVN
+3036 ARKQGYIFIVN

>member
-1 MAQRITIIEYAN
+1 MAQRFTIQEYAN
-13 IKGLTIYDVTQ
+13 IKGLTIYDVIQ

-30 VILPESPEYVL
+30 VTLPENPEYVL
-41 DDSQLRQIDPI
+41 DDSQLKQIDPI
-52 FAHQNKYK
+52 FVHQNKYK
-60 QIKSESN
+60 QIKPESN
-67 IGSNESAQ
+67 IGSNEHSP
-75 KSFTLK
+75 KIFTLK
-81 SEHQISK
+81 SEHQLSV
-88 GPRINVLGKIDLSSL
+88 GPTINILGKIDLSSL
-103 NQSISFAHKLDER
+103 NQSISSAHKLNER
-116 NKKEQNKQKDFLSE
+116 NKKEQNKQKTFLSE
-130 ETINQLRV
+130 ETIAQLRE

-160 YVTIDNLSAFL
+160 YVTVENLSAFL
-171 YPKDITWGYID
+171 YPKDITWGFID

-190 GMEIEVVIIGYEEEK
+190 GMEIEVIIIGYEEEK
-205 KRLRIGRKQ
+205 KKLRIGRKQ

-223 IDQFSIGCEIQGI
+223 IDQFAIGDEIQGV

-242 NRAYIEIQNSAVVE
+242 SHAYIEIQNGAIVE
-256 ASIPDGY
+256 AFIPNGY
-263 TYPIGNSISGN
+263 TYPIENSITGK

-286 IVITSQLV
+286 IDITSQLV
-294 PKKKSKSKQPKNKNQ
+294 QKTIQESKQPKKKKQN
-309 HKLDKNIA
+309 KLDKNIA

-339 NNKDTS
+339 NNEDTS
-345 GALYTFNLNKRNWNP
+345 GALYSLNLNERNWNP
-360 VLSPEEDDWI
+360 ALSPEEDDWI
-370 VMNPA
+370 IMNPA
-375 TFKGRPEATNGD
+375 TFKGRREATNGD
-387 RLTYDKKGLLLALPY
+387 RLTYDKNGLLLALPY
-402 RGIFAKIEGK
+402 RGNFAKIEGK

-418 HDHNVICHVID
+418 HDYDVICHVIG
-429 KILKKADGK
+429 KILRKAEGK
-438 EVVIDTFAEYLSN
+438 QIVLDTFAEYLSDYYN
-451 YINVEYSQ
+451 GEYSQ
-459 IIEEFLQDSNLL
+459 VIEEFLKDNNLL
-471 KRLITLLPELKSYTS
+471 KQLIALLPELRSYTS
-486 DNYTYCKAIKSLVTT
+486 DNDSYSFAIKSLETA
-501 VENSIF
+501 VEKSIF
-507 TQKDIS
+507 TKKDIS

-525 SYITDTI
+525 LYLTETI

-542 LTDVRRWLSRHT
+542 LTDVRHWLSAHT
-554 SILNALLAN
+554 SILNALLTN
-563 PTSLSMNLLYVISL
+563 PTNLSMNLLYVISL
-577 ITQNYSI
+577 ITQNDSI
-584 YNEAGKPWNET
+584 YNEAGKAWNET

-602 SDSEAFSFLICYFSD
+602 SDSEAFSFLIYYFSD

-623 EQANLTYEL
+623 EQVNLIDEL
-632 DYETSKR
+632 DYETSKK
-639 LVSKLLDE
+639 LVSKLLDD
-647 PQHHLDVLNLLAER
+647 PQHHLEVLNLLAEK

-672 YILNGIDV
+672 YIINGIDV

-694 IIDKEPEVRSF
+694 ISVNEKEVRSF
-705 LNLCINNNNQP
+705 FNLCINNNNQP
-716 ADIISVTNTVKD
+716 AEIISVTSTVKD
-728 ELYVELFALTASLE
+728 ELYVELFALTANSE
-742 NLNEIDDFD
+742 YLNEIEDFE
-751 SIPLWINEQ
+751 SIPLWLNEQ

-781 KEAIADTLTSINSEK
+781 KEAIADTLTSINGEK
-796 FRDSIIKLSEDDQY
+796 FRDSIIELSEDDQY

-821 KDIVVRYFAST
+821 KDIVVQYFPST

-841 QWKKLKSQIPY
+841 LWKKLKSQIPY
-852 VSFDIESDGDTIKEF
+852 VSFDLESDGDSIKEF

-886 LLRALKRTEIIVGHR
+886 LLRALKHTEIIVGHR
-901 IKAWDLGCVLSK
+901 IKIWDLGSVLSK

-918 NAFVWD
+918 DAFVWD

-954 DRLFWNQ
+954 DQLFWNQ
-961 LYRLSKNVSLCGEL
+961 LYRLSKNEPLCGEL
-975 KDFLPAKINVILDA
+975 RDLLPAKINKILDA
-989 LRQPEFSDFFSKDS
+989 LSQPEFSVFFSKDS
-1003 EKDNFYQV
+1003 GEDNFYQV
-1011 LTDTDEQVVSR
+1011 LADTDEQIVSR
-1022 IKAINDIDSK
+1022 IKAINEIDSK

-1038 KRIWPRI
+1038 KRLWSRI
-1045 AEYVDMKFVQKQEGI
+1045 AEYVDLKFVQKQEGI
-1060 DYMSISKKMLHEKPL
+1060 DYMSISKNMLNGKPL
-1075 DDTFL
+1075 EDPFL
-1080 NAILNRFVIMSKTP
+1080 NAILNRFATMSKTP
-1094 VVANIAQYLRLN
+1094 VVANLAQYLRIN
-1106 YLSDNLLEEYVI
+1106 YLSDNLLEEYVN
-1118 ESSGNVD
+1118 ESSGKVD

-1130 FLWENSN
+1130 FLRENNN
-1137 LKNYEQIWFVGCEIE
+1137 LKNYEHIWFVGCEIE

-1162 HYFPSDFWLNDSSIP
+1162 HYSPSDFWQNDSSIP

-1202 SKAANVWIER
+1202 SEAANVWIER

-1223 YDFSSI
+1223 YDFFSI
-1229 LKSLNND
+1229 LESLNND
-1236 LEGLTIETIPWI
+1236 SEGLTIETIPWV
-1248 TDNVNNDS
+1248 TDNGNNNS
-1256 IHLVYSK
+1256 IHLVYSE
-1263 HGKGFNAL
+1263 HGKGFDAL

-1290 ALLKDIHLNKDHRP
+1290 ALLKEVHFKKDHRP

-1310 DSQEIEEV
+1310 DSLEIGNV

-1325 GFYIPDNGS
+1325 GFYIPENGS

-1339 ELIENHDDGMLVTSK
+1339 ELIEHHDNGMLVTSK
-1354 KHFFDI
+1354 NHFFDI

-1385 NGFTNDF
+1385 NGFKNEL
-1392 NKSFLFD
+1392 NKAFLHD
-1399 GIEEKG
+1399 GIEEKEA
-1405 TSAAIGSTKDT
+1405 SDAIGSTKDT

-1430 YYRFIKANSVESTMY
+1430 YYRFIKANSIESTMY

-1454 HYLSTVWGVSSYGVK
+1454 HSLSSVWGVSSYGVK

-1474 EDDFNYSL
+1474 EDDFNLSL
-1482 NNSKK
+1482 NDSKE
-1487 FFSDGSSIYEN
+1487 FFSDSSSIYEN
-1498 DSDIEKAKDLI
+1498 DSDIERAMDVILATLI
-1509 FSILV
+1509 KTEKV
-1514 NPEHDPGKKWS
+1514 PNPEWTD
-1525 SIQAE
+1525 IQKE
-1530 IIPYI
+1530 ILPQI
-1535 LKRQG
+1535 LSRQN

-1703 FDQINDVIPVKRLG
+1703 YDQINEVIPVKRLG

-1736 KEVFHDIPHRLKE
+1736 KDVLHDIPHRLKE

-1754 KEHDIKAQDSR
+1754 KEHNIQAQKSR

-1798 TQAIGYFHAGMDRD
+1798 TQAIGYFHAGMDGD
-1812 DREETYARFKDDN
+1812 DREETYTRFKDDN

-1842 IPNIHYIVH
+1842 IPNIHYIIH

-1912 NLEEIRVTI
+1912 NLEEIRVAI
-1921 NSYITKIQPID
+1921 NSYIKKIQSID

-1966 RMGRIKMGYLSHA
+1966 RMGRIKMGYLSPA

-1990 ADSNEETLEE
+1990 VGSNGGTLEE
-2000 RIKRLSASRNAIHA
+2000 RIKRFSTSRSATYA
-2014 SAILAE
+2014 SAILIE
-2020 LRFIQTEQNIQV
+2020 LRLIQREQKNSNIQV
-2032 SIQKLAA
+2032 SIQRLAA
-2039 KLSMPSAKLL
+2039 NLSMPLAKLL
-2049 DSLIW
+2049 DCLIW

-2062 IEQDTRCH
+2062 IEQETRCH

-2081 MMDWNSHEVAFH
+2081 MLGWNSHEVAFH
-2093 IILNATKSLLQ
+2093 VILNATRLLLQ

-2118 IRQFIKDSDTLEEI
+2118 IHRFIKNSDTLEDI
-2132 VKKVTKTDEDGNQS
+2132 VKNVTKTDEDGNQS

-2153 YNENDKQ
+2153 YDENDKQ
-2160 NNKGLSIAHSY
+2160 KNKGLSIAQSY

-2184 SLLEIIPDVKVQSY
+2184 SLLEIIPDVKVQSF

-2211 VEKDTWKEFLNDF
+2211 VEKDTWKKFLRDF
-2224 QADSLKTLEYINK
+2224 QTDCLKTLEYINK
-2237 CQSTI
+2237 CPSTI

-2260 YFESLLRYLNGMA
+2260 YFESLLRYLKGMA

-2283 GIEIYTTDNSEEVIL
+2283 GIEIYTTDNSEEVIF
-2298 ENVEPDSKDY
+2298 ENVESDSKDY
-2308 QDKVAFDEAIEIRN
+2308 QDKVAFDEAIDIKN

-2361 SYYYEESDPIWD
+2361 SNYYEESDPIWD

-2378 AIKKAEK
+2378 AIKKAEE

-2479 KRVCGDT
+2479 KRVCGDS
-2486 ALSGHEMNEWERI
+2486 ALSRYEMNEWERV
-2499 LLRTIKNK
+2499 LLKMIKDK

-2528 ITQTRLDAMFGLKC
+2528 ITQTRLNAMFGLKN
-2542 IYKDL
+2542 IYSDL

-2559 YGFEKK
+2559 YGFEKE

-2570 NYYYKQLYETLH
+2570 NFYYDQLYKTLS
-2582 PQKKEMNINYRSYPK
+2582 PKKMTMSTNYRSYPK
-2597 ILKEASHYL
+2597 ILKEASLYL
-2606 PATSHVPVPCK
+2606 PETSHVPVSCK
-2617 KNIENEPKSQYVYI
+2617 KNKENEPQSEYVYI
-2631 YQNSREWS
+2631 YHDSREWS
-2639 NDFGGYVQ
+2639 DDFGGYVQ
-2647 WLKGQGVTDLAVF
+2647 WLKEQGVTDLAVF

-2707 DSNHNK
+2707 DNNRNK

-2721 TEFSLKKTISSW
+2721 TEFALKKTISSW

-2745 DFAFVLILDYLDY
+2745 DFAFVLILDYLDF

-2773 GIRETLKENNPQLY
+2773 GIRETLKEDNPQLY

-2839 NIDESTPLSTHDI
+2839 DIDESTPLSHNDI

-2875 YKGNREEA
+2875 YKGNRERA

-2888 RFSSLEDQ
+2888 RFTSLEDQ
-2896 WGIRE
+2896 WGNK
-2901 RKVGLD
+2901 RK
-2907 NYNIGFNAGEWFNS
+2907 
-2921 PKIDGNKAIAYNV
+2921 K
-2934 RKNDSV
+2934 
-2940 VIKRHRGIDKYGKP
+2940 
-2954 FPSYNII
+2954 
-2961 HNGSIVGQLSRR
+2961 SRTR
-2973 SSIAQRMETENKE
+2973 
-2986 ILTGFFVS
+2986 
-2994 DVFYWTYQDTVNS
+2994 
-3007 DKRRMSEFQS
+3007 
-3017 NPSKFYYKQPELYA
+3017 
-3031 SKWCS
+3031 
-3036 EAREKGYIFIVN
+3036 
-3048 IAGYG
+3048 
-3053 K
+3053 